1 MVIKRSDFTAF
12 LKKRENWLI
21 PGFCCLLLFLGIGM
35 AWDYYFDLNDDVL
48 IRDILSGVYTGEP
61 EALTAQLLW
70 PLSAL
75 LAGLYRVLPG
85 VPVFGAFLWLCQAG
99 SLFLILKRS
108 LDAVSGWAAPGGVEM
123 IPGGDR
129 KPEPVGKPR
138 FPARAAGTFSM
149 CETLKKL
156 CLNLLETLLIA
167 ACLLYHLV
175 FVQYTVTAG
184 LLAAAAIFTFLTVKE
199 REGERAAAFWLRC
212 LPAALLFWIA
222 FCLRSEMGLLLLPL
236 AGVAGIWKWAA
247 RRPVFT
253 GRNAASFVGLF
264 ALILAGLLGCF
275 GADRLACSDPEW
287 QEFEDL
293 FDARTQVYDFY
304 DASLRSFEKNREF
317 YEKLGLTE
325 TQCELLVNYNYGAD
339 DAIDAQVMEQI
350 AAYGEETR
358 GTFAHSL
365 SEGVWLYVQRLMN
378 NRSIVPDDQLPWLFL
393 EGGSAALLLAAALVR
408 WGAARKQKRQERE
421 IGNERERKERKAFPK
436 GSGILWKLLLLGAVR
451 SGLWMYLILRERV
464 PERISHP
471 LYFCELVMLAW
482 LLLDAVCGMR
492 EASARQDA
500 SEEQKVP
507 EKQKAPEEQPVSRKQ
522 PVSLQTSV
530 SWPEGLSARIIRIAA
545 MVLSLAAVAVWLPRE
560 VERTG
565 AEYARREQV
574 NAVNLA
580 ALSRYRQENLYLADV
595 MSTVDFSEKLFTE
608 KIRPGNYDLLGGWM
622 CKSPHSVKKLAAF
635 GYESMGQAVLSGENI
650 RFVGEADTDW
660 SWLPGLLAEHGTD
673 GQLVLEEEITA
684 EGRSLYIWRLER
696 S

>member
-1 MVIKRSDFTAF
+1 MVIKRSAFTAF

-21 PGFCCLLLFLGIGM
+21 PAFCCLVLFLGTGM

-75 LAGLYRVLPG
+75 LAGLYRVLLG

-99 SLFLILKRS
+99 SIFLILKRS
-108 LDAVSGWAAPGGVEM
+108 LDAVSGSAAPGK
-123 IPGGDR
+123 I
-129 KPEPVGKPR
+129 
-138 FPARAAGTFSM
+138 RAAGTFSVSGS
-149 CETLKKL
+149 LKKL
-156 CLNLLETLLIA
+156 CLSLLETLLIA

-184 LLAAAAIFTFLTVKE
+184 LLATAAIFTFLTVRE
-199 REGERAAAFWLRC
+199 RESERAVTFWLRC
-212 LPAALLFWIA
+212 LPAALLFWLA

-236 AGVAGIWKWAA
+236 AGVGGIWKWAA
-247 RRPVFT
+247 RAMRGPVFT
-253 GRNAASFVGLF
+253 GRNAASFLGLF
-264 ALILAGLLGCF
+264 GLILAGVLACF

-287 QEFEDL
+287 QEFEAL

-304 DASLRSFEKNREF
+304 DASLRSFEENREF
-317 YEKLGLTE
+317 YEGLGLTE

-350 AAYGEETR
+350 AAYGRKTR
-358 GTFAHSL
+358 GAFMHSL
-365 SEGVWLYVQRLMN
+365 SEGVWLYVQRLKN
-378 NRSIVPDDQLPWLFL
+378 NRSIVPDDQLPWLAL
-393 EGGSAALLLAAALVR
+393 EGGFAALLLAAAFVR
-408 WGAARKQKRQERE
+408 WRAARKQKRQERDG
-421 IGNERERKERKAFPK
+421 GNEREWKDRKAFPK
-436 GSGILWKLLLLGAVR
+436 ESGILWKLLLLGAVR

-482 LLLDAVCGMR
+482 LFLDTVCGMR
-492 EASARQDA
+492 QISGQQ
-500 SEEQKVP
+500 S
-507 EKQKAPEEQPVSRKQ
+507 SGW
-522 PVSLQTSV
+522 QTSG
-530 SWPEGLSARIIRIAA
+530 PEGLPVRVIRIAA
-545 MVLSLAAVAVWLPRE
+545 LVLSLAAVVIWLPQE
-560 VERTG
+560 AERTD
-565 AEYARREQV
+565 AEYARREQG

-622 CKSPHSVKKLAAF
+622 CKSPHSEKKLAAF
-635 GYESMGQAVLSGENI
+635 GYESMGQAVLSGENV

-660 SWLPGLLAEHGTD
+660 SWLTELLAEHG
-673 GQLVLEEEITA
+673 GNGELVLEEEITA

-696 S
+696 N

>member
-48 IRDILSGVYTGEP
+48 IRDILSGVYTGES

-99 SLFLILKRS
+99 SIFLILKRS
-108 LDAVSGWAAPGGVEM
+108 LDAVSGSAAPGK
-123 IPGGDR
+123 I
-129 KPEPVGKPR
+129 
-138 FPARAAGTFSM
+138 RAAGTSSVGGS
-149 CETLKKL
+149 LKKL
-156 CLNLLETLLIA
+156 CLSLLETLLIA

-184 LLAAAAIFTFLTVKE
+184 LLATAAIFTFLTVRE
-199 REGERAAAFWLRC
+199 RESERAVTFWLRC
-212 LPAALLFWIA
+212 LPAALLFWLA

-236 AGVAGIWKWAA
+236 AGVGGIWKWAA
-247 RRPVFT
+247 RAMRGPVFT
-253 GRNAASFVGLF
+253 GRNAASFLGLF
-264 ALILAGLLGCF
+264 GLILAGVLACF
-275 GADRLACSDPEW
+275 GADRLACWDPEW
-287 QEFEDL
+287 QEFEAL

-304 DASLRSFEKNREF
+304 DASLRSFEENREF
-317 YEKLGLTE
+317 YEGLGLTE
-325 TQCELLVNYNYGAD
+325 AQCELLVNYNYGAD
-339 DAIDAQVMEQI
+339 DAIDAQVMERI
-350 AAYGEETR
+350 AAYGRKTR
-358 GTFAHSL
+358 GAFMHSL
-365 SEGVWLYVQRLMN
+365 SEGVWLYVQRLKN
-378 NRSIVPDDQLPWLFL
+378 NRSIVPDDQLPWLAL
-393 EGGSAALLLAAALVR
+393 EGGLAALLLAAAFVR
-408 WGAARKQKRQERE
+408 WRAARKQKRQERDG
-421 IGNERERKERKAFPK
+421 GNGRERKERNAC
-436 GSGILWKLLLLGAVR
+436 GILWKLLLLGAVR

-482 LLLDAVCGMR
+482 LFLDTVCGMR
-492 EASARQDA
+492 QISGQQ
-500 SEEQKVP
+500 S
-507 EKQKAPEEQPVSRKQ
+507 SGW
-522 PVSLQTSV
+522 QTSG
-530 SWPEGLSARIIRIAA
+530 PEGLPVRVIRIAA
-545 MVLSLAAVAVWLPRE
+545 LVLSLAAVVIWLPQE
-560 VERTG
+560 AERTD
-565 AEYARREQV
+565 AEYARREQG

-622 CKSPHSVKKLAAF
+622 CKSPHSEKKLAAF
-635 GYESMGQAVLSGENI
+635 GYESMGQAVLSGENV

-660 SWLPGLLAEHGTD
+660 SWLTELLAEHSGN
-673 GQLVLEEEITA
+673 GELVLEEEITA

-696 S
+696 N

>member
-1 MVIKRSDFTAF
+1 MVIKRSAFTAF

-21 PGFCCLLLFLGIGM
+21 PAFCCLVLFLGTGM

-99 SLFLILKRS
+99 SIFLILKRS
-108 LDAVSGWAAPGGVEM
+108 LDAVSGSAAPGK
-123 IPGGDR
+123 I
-129 KPEPVGKPR
+129 
-138 FPARAAGTFSM
+138 RAAGTFSVSGS
-149 CETLKKL
+149 LKKL
-156 CLNLLETLLIA
+156 CLSLLETLLIA

-184 LLAAAAIFTFLTVKE
+184 LLATAAIFAFLTVRE
-199 REGERAAAFWLRC
+199 RESERAVTFWLRC
-212 LPAALLFWIA
+212 LPAALLFWLA

-236 AGVAGIWKWAA
+236 AGVGGIWKWAA
-247 RRPVFT
+247 RAMRGPVFT
-253 GRNAASFVGLF
+253 GRNAASFLGLF
-264 ALILAGLLGCF
+264 GLILAGVLACF

-287 QEFEDL
+287 QEFEAL

-304 DASLRSFEKNREF
+304 DASLRSFEENREF
-317 YEKLGLTE
+317 YEGLGLTE

-350 AAYGEETR
+350 AAYGRKTR
-358 GTFAHSL
+358 GAFMHSL
-365 SEGVWLYVQRLMN
+365 SEGVWLYVQRLKN
-378 NRSIVPDDQLPWLFL
+378 NRSIVPDDQLPWLAL
-393 EGGSAALLLAAALVR
+393 EGGFAALLLAAAFVR
-408 WGAARKQKRQERE
+408 WRAARKQKRQERDG
-421 IGNERERKERKAFPK
+421 GNEREWKDRKAFPK
-436 GSGILWKLLLLGAVR
+436 ESGILWKLLFLGAVR

-482 LLLDAVCGMR
+482 LFLDTVCGMR
-492 EASARQDA
+492 QISGQQ
-500 SEEQKVP
+500 S
-507 EKQKAPEEQPVSRKQ
+507 SGW
-522 PVSLQTSV
+522 QTSG
-530 SWPEGLSARIIRIAA
+530 PEGLPVRVIRIAA
-545 MVLSLAAVAVWLPRE
+545 LVLSLAAVVIWLPQE
-560 VERTG
+560 AERTD
-565 AEYARREQV
+565 AEYARREQG

-622 CKSPHSVKKLAAF
+622 CKSPHSEKKLAAF
-635 GYESMGQAVLSGENI
+635 GYESMGQAVLSGENV

-660 SWLPGLLAEHGTD
+660 SWLTELLAEHG
-673 GQLVLEEEITA
+673 GNGELVLEEEITA

-696 S
+696 N

>member
-1 MVIKRSDFTAF
+1 MVIKRSAFTAF

-21 PGFCCLLLFLGIGM
+21 PAFCCLVLFLGTGM

-99 SLFLILKRS
+99 SIFLILKRS
-108 LDAVSGWAAPGGVEM
+108 LDAVSGSAAPGK
-123 IPGGDR
+123 I
-129 KPEPVGKPR
+129 
-138 FPARAAGTFSM
+138 RAAGTFSVSGS
-149 CETLKKL
+149 LKKL
-156 CLNLLETLLIA
+156 CLSLLETLLIA

-184 LLAAAAIFTFLTVKE
+184 LLATAAIFAFLTVRE
-199 REGERAAAFWLRC
+199 RESERAVTFWLRC
-212 LPAALLFWIA
+212 LPAALLFWLA

-236 AGVAGIWKWAA
+236 AGVGGIWKWAA
-247 RRPVFT
+247 RAMRGPVFT
-253 GRNAASFVGLF
+253 GRNAASFLGLF
-264 ALILAGLLGCF
+264 GLILAGVLACF

-287 QEFEDL
+287 QEFEAL

-304 DASLRSFEKNREF
+304 DVSLRSFEENREF
-317 YEKLGLTE
+317 YEGLGLTE

-350 AAYGEETR
+350 AAYGRKTR
-358 GTFAHSL
+358 GAFMHSL
-365 SEGVWLYVQRLMN
+365 SEGVWLYVQRLKN
-378 NRSIVPDDQLPWLFL
+378 NRSIVPDDQLPWLAL
-393 EGGSAALLLAAALVR
+393 EGGFAALLLAAAFVR
-408 WGAARKQKRQERE
+408 WRAARKQKRQERDG
-421 IGNERERKERKAFPK
+421 GNEREWKDRKAFPK
-436 GSGILWKLLLLGAVR
+436 ESGILWKLLLLGAVR

-482 LLLDAVCGMR
+482 LFLDTVCGMR
-492 EASARQDA
+492 QISGQQ
-500 SEEQKVP
+500 S
-507 EKQKAPEEQPVSRKQ
+507 SGW
-522 PVSLQTSV
+522 QTSG
-530 SWPEGLSARIIRIAA
+530 PEGLPVRVIHIAA
-545 MVLSLAAVAVWLPRE
+545 LVLSLAAVVIWLSQE
-560 VERTG
+560 AERTD
-565 AEYARREQV
+565 AEYARREQG

-608 KIRPGNYDLLGGWM
+608 KIRPGNYDLLGGWL
-622 CKSPHSVKKLAAF
+622 CKSPHSEKKLAAF
-635 GYESMGQAVLSGENI
+635 GYESMGQAVLSGENV

-660 SWLPGLLAEHGTD
+660 SWLTELLAEHG
-673 GQLVLEEEITA
+673 GNGELVLEEEITA

-696 S
+696 N

>member
-1 MVIKRSDFTAF
+1 MVIKRSAFTAF

-21 PGFCCLLLFLGIGM
+21 PAFCCLVLFLGTGM

-99 SLFLILKRS
+99 SIFLILKRS
-108 LDAVSGWAAPGGVEM
+108 LDAVSGSAAPGK
-123 IPGGDR
+123 I
-129 KPEPVGKPR
+129 
-138 FPARAAGTFSM
+138 RAAGTFSVSGS
-149 CETLKKL
+149 LKKL
-156 CLNLLETLLIA
+156 CLSLLETLLIA

-184 LLAAAAIFTFLTVKE
+184 LLATAAIFAFLTVRE
-199 REGERAAAFWLRC
+199 RESERAITFWLRC
-212 LPAALLFWIA
+212 LPAALLFWLA

-236 AGVAGIWKWAA
+236 AGVGGIWKWAA
-247 RRPVFT
+247 RAMRGPVFT
-253 GRNAASFVGLF
+253 GRNAASFLGLF
-264 ALILAGLLGCF
+264 GLILAGVLACF

-287 QEFEDL
+287 QEFEAL

-304 DASLRSFEKNREF
+304 DASLRSFEENREF
-317 YEKLGLTE
+317 YEGLGLTE

-350 AAYGEETR
+350 AAYGRKTR
-358 GTFAHSL
+358 GAFMHSL
-365 SEGVWLYVQRLMN
+365 SEGVWLYVQRLKN
-378 NRSIVPDDQLPWLFL
+378 NRSIVPDDQLPWLAL
-393 EGGSAALLLAAALVR
+393 EGGFAALLLAAAFVR
-408 WGAARKQKRQERE
+408 WRAARKQKRQERDG
-421 IGNERERKERKAFPK
+421 GNEREWKDRKAFPK
-436 GSGILWKLLLLGAVR
+436 ESGILWKLLLLGAVR

-482 LLLDAVCGMR
+482 LFLDTVCGMR
-492 EASARQDA
+492 QISGQQ
-500 SEEQKVP
+500 S
-507 EKQKAPEEQPVSRKQ
+507 SGW
-522 PVSLQTSV
+522 QTSG
-530 SWPEGLSARIIRIAA
+530 PEGLPVRVIRIAA
-545 MVLSLAAVAVWLPRE
+545 LVLSLAAVVIWLPQE
-560 VERTG
+560 AERTD
-565 AEYARREQV
+565 AEYARREQG

-622 CKSPHSVKKLAAF
+622 CKSPHSEKKLAAF
-635 GYESMGQAVLSGENI
+635 GYESMGQAVLSGENV

-660 SWLPGLLAEHGTD
+660 SWLTELLAEHG
-673 GQLVLEEEITA
+673 GNGELVLEEEITA

-696 S
+696 N

>member
-1 MVIKRSDFTAF
+1 MVIKRSAFTAF

-21 PGFCCLLLFLGIGM
+21 PAFCCLVLFLGTGM

-48 IRDILSGVYTGEP
+48 IRDILSGVYTGES

-99 SLFLILKRS
+99 SIFLILKRS
-108 LDAVSGWAAPGGVEM
+108 LDAVSGSAAPGK
-123 IPGGDR
+123 I
-129 KPEPVGKPR
+129 
-138 FPARAAGTFSM
+138 RAAGTSSVGGSP
-149 CETLKKL
+149 KKL
-156 CLNLLETLLIA
+156 CLSLLETLLIA

-184 LLAAAAIFTFLTVKE
+184 LLATAAIFTFLTVRE
-199 REGERAAAFWLRC
+199 RESERAVTFWLRC
-212 LPAALLFWIA
+212 LPAALLFWLA

-236 AGVAGIWKWAA
+236 AGVGGIWKWAA
-247 RRPVFT
+247 RAMRGPVFT
-253 GRNAASFVGLF
+253 GRNAASFLGVFG
-264 ALILAGLLGCF
+264 LILAGVLACF

-287 QEFEDL
+287 QEFEAL

-304 DASLRSFEKNREF
+304 DASLRSFEENREF
-317 YEKLGLTE
+317 YEGLGLTE
-325 TQCELLVNYNYGAD
+325 AQCELLVNYNYGAD
-339 DAIDAQVMEQI
+339 DAINAQVMEQI
-350 AAYGEETR
+350 AAYGRETR

-365 SEGVWLYVQRLMN
+365 AEGVWLYVQRLKN
-378 NRSIVPDDQLPWLFL
+378 NRSIVPDDQLPWLAL
-393 EGGSAALLLAAALVR
+393 EGGFAALLLAAAFVR
-408 WGAARKQKRQERE
+408 WRAARKQKRQERDG
-421 IGNERERKERKAFPK
+421 GNGRERKERNAC
-436 GSGILWKLLLLGAVR
+436 GILWKLLLLGAVR

-482 LLLDAVCGMR
+482 LFLDTVCGMR
-492 EASARQDA
+492 QISGQQ
-500 SEEQKVP
+500 S
-507 EKQKAPEEQPVSRKQ
+507 SGW
-522 PVSLQTSV
+522 QTSG
-530 SWPEGLSARIIRIAA
+530 PEGLPVRVIRIAA
-545 MVLSLAAVAVWLPRE
+545 LVLSLAAVVIWLPQE
-560 VERTG
+560 AERTD
-565 AEYARREQV
+565 AEYARREQG
-574 NAVNLA
+574 NEVNLA

-622 CKSPHSVKKLAAF
+622 CKSPHSEKKLAAF
-635 GYESMGQAVLSGENI
+635 GYESMGQAVLSGENV

-660 SWLPGLLAEHGTD
+660 SWLTELLAEHG
-673 GQLVLEEEITA
+673 GNGELVLEEEITA

-696 S
+696 N

>member
-1 MVIKRSDFTAF
+1 MVIKRSAFTAF

-21 PGFCCLLLFLGIGM
+21 PAFCCLVLFLGTGM

-99 SLFLILKRS
+99 SIFLILKRS
-108 LDAVSGWAAPGGVEM
+108 LDAVSGSAAPGK
-123 IPGGDR
+123 I
-129 KPEPVGKPR
+129 
-138 FPARAAGTFSM
+138 RAAGTSSVSGS
-149 CETLKKL
+149 LKKL
-156 CLNLLETLLIA
+156 CLSLLEILLIA

-184 LLAAAAIFTFLTVKE
+184 LLATAAIFTFLTVRE
-199 REGERAAAFWLRC
+199 RESERAVTFWLRC
-212 LPAALLFWIA
+212 LPAALLFWLA

-236 AGVAGIWKWAA
+236 AGVGGIWKWAA
-247 RRPVFT
+247 RAIRGPVFT
-253 GRNAASFVGLF
+253 GRNAASFLGLF
-264 ALILAGLLGCF
+264 GLILAGVLACF

-287 QEFEDL
+287 QEFEAL

-304 DASLRSFEKNREF
+304 DASLRSFEENREF
-317 YEKLGLTE
+317 YEGLGLSE

-350 AAYGEETR
+350 AAYGRKTR
-358 GTFAHSL
+358 GAFMHSL
-365 SEGVWLYVQRLMN
+365 SEGVWLYVQRLKN
-378 NRSIVPDDQLPWLFL
+378 NRSIVPDDQLPWLAL
-393 EGGSAALLLAAALVR
+393 EGGFAALLLAAAFVR
-408 WGAARKQKRQERE
+408 WRAARKQKRQERDG
-421 IGNERERKERKAFPK
+421 GNEREWKDRKAFPK
-436 GSGILWKLLLLGAVR
+436 ESGILWKLLLLGAVR

-482 LLLDAVCGMR
+482 LFLDTVCGMR
-492 EASARQDA
+492 QISGQQ
-500 SEEQKVP
+500 S
-507 EKQKAPEEQPVSRKQ
+507 SGW
-522 PVSLQTSV
+522 QTSG
-530 SWPEGLSARIIRIAA
+530 PEGLPVRVIRIAA
-545 MVLSLAAVAVWLPRE
+545 LVLSLAAVVIWLPQE
-560 VERTG
+560 AERTD
-565 AEYARREQV
+565 AEYARREQG

-622 CKSPHSVKKLAAF
+622 CKSPHSEKKLAAF
-635 GYESMGQAVLSGENI
+635 GYESMGQAVLSGENV

-660 SWLPGLLAEHGTD
+660 SWLTELLAEHG
-673 GQLVLEEEITA
+673 GNGELVLEEEITA

-696 S
+696 N

>member
-75 LAGLYRVLPG
+75 LAGLYRALPG

-99 SLFLILKRS
+99 SIFLILKRS
-108 LDAVSGWAAPGGVEM
+108 LDAVSGSAAPGK
-123 IPGGDR
+123 I
-129 KPEPVGKPR
+129 
-138 FPARAAGTFSM
+138 RAAGTSSVGGS
-149 CETLKKL
+149 LKKL
-156 CLNLLETLLIA
+156 CLSLLETLLIA

-184 LLAAAAIFTFLTVKE
+184 LLATAAIFTFLTVRE
-199 REGERAAAFWLRC
+199 RESERAVTFWLRC
-212 LPAALLFWIA
+212 LPAALLFWLA

-236 AGVAGIWKWAA
+236 AGVGGIWKWAA
-247 RRPVFT
+247 RAMRGPVFT
-253 GRNAASFVGLF
+253 GRNAASFLGVFG
-264 ALILAGLLGCF
+264 LILAGVLACF

-287 QEFEDL
+287 QEFEAL

-304 DASLRSFEKNREF
+304 DASLRSFEENREF
-317 YEKLGLTE
+317 YEGLGLTE

-339 DAIDAQVMEQI
+339 DAIDAQVMERI
-350 AAYGEETR
+350 AAYGRKTR
-358 GTFAHSL
+358 GAFMHSL
-365 SEGVWLYVQRLMN
+365 SEGVWLYVQRLKN
-378 NRSIVPDDQLPWLFL
+378 NRSIVPDDQLPWLAL
-393 EGGSAALLLAAALVR
+393 EGGFAALLLAAAFVR
-408 WGAARKQKRQERE
+408 WRAARKQKRQERDG
-421 IGNERERKERKAFPK
+421 GNGRERKERNAC
-436 GSGILWKLLLLGAVR
+436 GILWKLLLLGAVR

-482 LLLDAVCGMR
+482 LFLDTVCGMR
-492 EASARQDA
+492 QISGQQ
-500 SEEQKVP
+500 S
-507 EKQKAPEEQPVSRKQ
+507 SGW
-522 PVSLQTSV
+522 QTSG
-530 SWPEGLSARIIRIAA
+530 PEGLPVRVIRIAA
-545 MVLSLAAVAVWLPRE
+545 LVLSLAAVVIWLPQE
-560 VERTG
+560 AERTD
-565 AEYARREQV
+565 AEYARREQG

-622 CKSPHSVKKLAAF
+622 CKSPHSEKKLAAF
-635 GYESMGQAVLSGENI
+635 GYESMGQAVLSGENV

-660 SWLPGLLAEHGTD
+660 SWLTELLAEHG
-673 GQLVLEEEITA
+673 GNGELVLEEEITA

-696 S
+696 N

>member
-1 MVIKRSDFTAF
+1 MVIKRSAFTAF

-21 PGFCCLLLFLGIGM
+21 PAFCCLVLFLGTGM

-99 SLFLILKRS
+99 SIFLILKRS
-108 LDAVSGWAAPGGVEM
+108 LDAVSGSAAPGK
-123 IPGGDR
+123 I
-129 KPEPVGKPR
+129 
-138 FPARAAGTFSM
+138 RAAGTFSVSGS
-149 CETLKKL
+149 LKKL
-156 CLNLLETLLIA
+156 CLSLLETLLIA

-184 LLAAAAIFTFLTVKE
+184 LLATAAIFAFLTVRE
-199 REGERAAAFWLRC
+199 RESERAVTFWLRC
-212 LPAALLFWIA
+212 LPAALLFWLA

-236 AGVAGIWKWAA
+236 AGVGGIWKWAA
-247 RRPVFT
+247 RAMRGPVFT
-253 GRNAASFVGLF
+253 GRNAASFLGLF
-264 ALILAGLLGCF
+264 GLILAGVLACF

-287 QEFEDL
+287 QEFEAL

-304 DASLRSFEKNREF
+304 DAFLRSFEENREF
-317 YEKLGLTE
+317 YEGLGLTE

-350 AAYGEETR
+350 AAYGRKTR
-358 GTFAHSL
+358 GAFMHSL
-365 SEGVWLYVQRLMN
+365 SEGVWLYVQRLKN
-378 NRSIVPDDQLPWLFL
+378 NRSIVPDDQLPWLAL
-393 EGGSAALLLAAALVR
+393 EGGFAALLLAAAFVR
-408 WGAARKQKRQERE
+408 WRAARKQKRQERDG
-421 IGNERERKERKAFPK
+421 GNEREWKDRKAFPK
-436 GSGILWKLLLLGAVR
+436 ESGILWKLLLLGAVR

-482 LLLDAVCGMR
+482 LFLDTVCGMR
-492 EASARQDA
+492 QISGQQ
-500 SEEQKVP
+500 S
-507 EKQKAPEEQPVSRKQ
+507 SGW
-522 PVSLQTSV
+522 QTSG
-530 SWPEGLSARIIRIAA
+530 PEGLPVRVIRIAA
-545 MVLSLAAVAVWLPRE
+545 LVLSLAAVVIWLPQE
-560 VERTG
+560 AERTD
-565 AEYARREQV
+565 AEYARREQG

-622 CKSPHSVKKLAAF
+622 CKSPHSEKKLAAF
-635 GYESMGQAVLSGENI
+635 GYESMGQAVLSGENV

-660 SWLPGLLAEHGTD
+660 SWLTELLAEHG
-673 GQLVLEEEITA
+673 GNGELVLEEEITA

-696 S
+696 N

>member
-1 MVIKRSDFTAF
+1 MVIKRSAFTAF

-21 PGFCCLLLFLGIGM
+21 PAFCCLVLFLGTGM

-99 SLFLILKRS
+99 SIFLILKRS
-108 LDAVSGWAAPGGVEM
+108 LDAVSGSAAPGK
-123 IPGGDR
+123 I
-129 KPEPVGKPR
+129 
-138 FPARAAGTFSM
+138 RAAGTSSVSGS
-149 CETLKKL
+149 LKKL

-184 LLAAAAIFTFLTVKE
+184 LLATAAIFAFLTVRE
-199 REGERAAAFWLRC
+199 RESERAVTFWLRC
-212 LPAALLFWIA
+212 LPAALLFWLA

-236 AGVAGIWKWAA
+236 AGVGGIWKWAA
-247 RRPVFT
+247 RAMRGPVFT
-253 GRNAASFVGLF
+253 GRNAASFLGLF
-264 ALILAGLLGCF
+264 GLILAGVLACF

-287 QEFEDL
+287 QEFEAL

-304 DASLRSFEKNREF
+304 DASLRSFEENREF
-317 YEKLGLTE
+317 YEGLGLTE

-350 AAYGEETR
+350 AAYGRKTR
-358 GTFAHSL
+358 GAFMHSL
-365 SEGVWLYVQRLMN
+365 SEGVWLYVQRLKN
-378 NRSIVPDDQLPWLFL
+378 NRSIVPDDQLPWLAL
-393 EGGSAALLLAAALVR
+393 EGGFAALLLAAAFVR
-408 WGAARKQKRQERE
+408 WRAARKQKRQERDG
-421 IGNERERKERKAFPK
+421 GNEREWKDRKAFPK
-436 GSGILWKLLLLGAVR
+436 ESGILWKLLLLGAVR

-482 LLLDAVCGMR
+482 LFLDTVCGMR
-492 EASARQDA
+492 QISGQQ
-500 SEEQKVP
+500 S
-507 EKQKAPEEQPVSRKQ
+507 SGW
-522 PVSLQTSV
+522 QTSG
-530 SWPEGLSARIIRIAA
+530 PEGLPVRVIRIAA
-545 MVLSLAAVAVWLPRE
+545 LVLSLAAVVIWLPQE
-560 VERTG
+560 AERTD
-565 AEYARREQV
+565 AEYARREQG

-622 CKSPHSVKKLAAF
+622 CKSPHSEKKLAAF
-635 GYESMGQAVLSGENI
+635 GYESMGQAVLSGENV

-660 SWLPGLLAEHGTD
+660 SWLTELLAEHG
-673 GQLVLEEEITA
+673 GNGELVLEEEITA

-696 S
+696 N

>member
-1 MVIKRSDFTAF
+1 MVIKRSAFTAF

-21 PGFCCLLLFLGIGM
+21 PAFCCLVLFLGTGM

-99 SLFLILKRS
+99 SIFLILKRS
-108 LDAVSGWAAPGGVEM
+108 LDAVSGSAAPGK
-123 IPGGDR
+123 I
-129 KPEPVGKPR
+129 
-138 FPARAAGTFSM
+138 RAAGTFSVSGS
-149 CETLKKL
+149 LKKL
-156 CLNLLETLLIA
+156 CLSLLETLLIA

-184 LLAAAAIFTFLTVKE
+184 LLATAAIFTFLTVRE
-199 REGERAAAFWLRC
+199 RESERAVTFWLRC
-212 LPAALLFWIA
+212 LPAALRFWLA

-236 AGVAGIWKWAA
+236 AGVGGIWKWAA
-247 RRPVFT
+247 RAMRGPVFT
-253 GRNAASFVGLF
+253 GRNAASFLGLF
-264 ALILAGLLGCF
+264 GLILAGVLACF

-287 QEFEDL
+287 QEFEAL

-304 DASLRSFEKNREF
+304 DASLRSFEENREF
-317 YEKLGLTE
+317 YEGLGLTE

-350 AAYGEETR
+350 AAYGRKTR
-358 GTFAHSL
+358 GAFMHSL
-365 SEGVWLYVQRLMN
+365 SEGVWLYVQRLKN
-378 NRSIVPDDQLPWLFL
+378 NRSIVPDDQLPWLAL
-393 EGGSAALLLAAALVR
+393 EGGFAALLLAAAFVR
-408 WGAARKQKRQERE
+408 WRAARKQKRQERDG
-421 IGNERERKERKAFPK
+421 GNEREWKDRKAFPK
-436 GSGILWKLLLLGAVR
+436 ESGILWKLLLLGAVR

-482 LLLDAVCGMR
+482 LFLDTVCGMR
-492 EASARQDA
+492 QISGQQ
-500 SEEQKVP
+500 S
-507 EKQKAPEEQPVSRKQ
+507 SGW
-522 PVSLQTSV
+522 QTSG
-530 SWPEGLSARIIRIAA
+530 PEGLPVRVIRIAA
-545 MVLSLAAVAVWLPRE
+545 LVLSLAAVVIWLPQE
-560 VERTG
+560 AERTD
-565 AEYARREQV
+565 AEYARREQG

-622 CKSPHSVKKLAAF
+622 CKSPHSEKKLAAF
-635 GYESMGQAVLSGENI
+635 GYESMGQAVLSGENV

-660 SWLPGLLAEHGTD
+660 SWLTELLAEHG
-673 GQLVLEEEITA
+673 GNGELVLEEEITA

-696 S
+696 N

>member
-1 MVIKRSDFTAF
+1 MVIKRSAFTAF

-21 PGFCCLLLFLGIGM
+21 PAFCCLVLFLGTGM

-99 SLFLILKRS
+99 SIFLILKRS
-108 LDAVSGWAAPGGVEM
+108 LDAVSGSAAPGK
-123 IPGGDR
+123 I
-129 KPEPVGKPR
+129 
-138 FPARAAGTFSM
+138 RAAGTSSVSGS
-149 CETLKKL
+149 LKKL
-156 CLNLLETLLIA
+156 CLSLLETLLIA

-184 LLAAAAIFTFLTVKE
+184 LLAAAAIFTFLTVRE
-199 REGERAAAFWLRC
+199 REGERAVTFWLRC
-212 LPAALLFWIA
+212 LPAALLFWLA

-236 AGVAGIWKWAA
+236 AGVGGIWKWAA
-247 RRPVFT
+247 QRPVFT
-253 GRNAASFVGLF
+253 GRNAASFLWLF
-264 ALILAGLLGCF
+264 ALIVAGVFACF
-275 GADRLACSDPEW
+275 GADRLACSNPEW
-287 QEFEDL
+287 QEFEAL

-304 DASLRSFEKNREF
+304 DASLRSFEENREF
-317 YEKLGLTE
+317 YEGLGLTE

-350 AAYGEETR
+350 AAYGEATR

-365 SEGVWLYVQRLMN
+365 SEGVWLYVQRLKN
-378 NRSIVPDDQLPWLFL
+378 NRSIVPDDQLPWLAL
-393 EGGSAALLLAAALVR
+393 EGGLAALLLAAAFVR
-408 WGAARKQKRQERE
+408 WSAARKQKRQERDG
-421 IGNERERKERKAFPK
+421 GNGRERNALLK

-482 LLLDAVCGMR
+482 LFLDTVCGMR
-492 EASARQDA
+492 QISGQQ
-500 SEEQKVP
+500 S
-507 EKQKAPEEQPVSRKQ
+507 SGW
-522 PVSLQTSV
+522 QTSG
-530 SWPEGLSARIIRIAA
+530 PEGLPVRVIRIAVL
-545 MVLSLAAVAVWLPRE
+545 VLSLAAVVIWLPQE
-560 VERTG
+560 AERTD
-565 AEYARREQV
+565 AEYARREQG

-622 CKSPHSVKKLAAF
+622 CKSPHSEKKLAAF
-635 GYESMGQAVLSGENI
+635 GYESMGQAVLSGENV

-660 SWLPGLLAEHGTD
+660 SWLTELLAEHG
-673 GQLVLEEEITA
+673 GNGELVLEEEITA

-696 S
+696 N

>member
-1 MVIKRSDFTAF
+1 MVIKRSAFTAF

-21 PGFCCLLLFLGIGM
+21 PAFCCLVLFLGTGM

-99 SLFLILKRS
+99 SIFLILKRS
-108 LDAVSGWAAPGGVEM
+108 LDAVSGSAAPGK
-123 IPGGDR
+123 I
-129 KPEPVGKPR
+129 
-138 FPARAAGTFSM
+138 RAAGTFSVSGS
-149 CETLKKL
+149 LKKL
-156 CLNLLETLLIA
+156 CLSLLETLLIA

-184 LLAAAAIFTFLTVKE
+184 LLATASIFTFLTVRE
-199 REGERAAAFWLRC
+199 RESERAVTFWLRC
-212 LPAALLFWIA
+212 LPAALLFWLA

-236 AGVAGIWKWAA
+236 AGVGGIWKWAA
-247 RRPVFT
+247 RAMRGPVFT
-253 GRNAASFVGLF
+253 GRNAASFLGLF
-264 ALILAGLLGCF
+264 GLILAGVLACF

-287 QEFEDL
+287 QEFEAL

-304 DASLRSFEKNREF
+304 DASLRSFEENREF
-317 YEKLGLTE
+317 YEGLGLTE
-325 TQCELLVNYNYGAD
+325 AQCELLVNYNYGAD
-339 DAIDAQVMEQI
+339 DAIDAQVMERI
-350 AAYGEETR
+350 AAYGRKTR

-365 SEGVWLYVQRLMN
+365 AEGIWLYVQRLKN
-378 NRSIVPDDQLPWLFL
+378 NRSIVPDDQLPWLAL
-393 EGGSAALLLAAALVR
+393 EGGLAALLLAAAFVR
-408 WGAARKQKRQERE
+408 WRAARKEK
-421 IGNERERKERKAFPK
+421 KTFPK
-436 GSGILWKLLLLGAVR
+436 GQGILWKLLLLGAVR

-482 LLLDAVCGMR
+482 LFLDTVCGMR
-492 EASARQDA
+492 QISGQQ
-500 SEEQKVP
+500 S
-507 EKQKAPEEQPVSRKQ
+507 SGW
-522 PVSLQTSV
+522 QTSG
-530 SWPEGLSARIIRIAA
+530 PEGLPVRVIRIAA
-545 MVLSLAAVAVWLPRE
+545 LVLSLAAVVIWLPQE
-560 VERTG
+560 AERTD
-565 AEYARREQV
+565 AEYARREQG

-622 CKSPHSVKKLAAF
+622 CKSPHSEKKLAAF
-635 GYESMGQAVLSGENI
+635 GYESMGQAVLSGENV

-660 SWLPGLLAEHGTD
+660 SWLTELLAEHG
-673 GQLVLEEEITA
+673 GNGELVLEEEITA

-696 S
+696 N

>member
-1 MVIKRSDFTAF
+1 M
-12 LKKRENWLI
+12 
-21 PGFCCLLLFLGIGM
+21 FLGIGL

-99 SLFLILKRS
+99 SIFLILKRS
-108 LDAVSGWAAPGGVEM
+108 LDAVSGSAAPGKV
-123 IPGGDR
+123 
-129 KPEPVGKPR
+129 
-138 FPARAAGTFSM
+138 RAAGTFSVSGS
-149 CETLKKL
+149 LKKL
-156 CLNLLETLLIA
+156 CLSLLETLLIA

-184 LLAAAAIFTFLTVKE
+184 LLATAAIFTFLTVRE
-199 REGERAAAFWLRC
+199 RESERAVTFWLRC
-212 LPAALLFWIA
+212 LPAALLFWLA

-236 AGVAGIWKWAA
+236 AGVGGIWKWAA
-247 RRPVFT
+247 RAMRGPVFT
-253 GRNAASFVGLF
+253 GRNAASFLGLF
-264 ALILAGLLGCF
+264 GLILAGVLACF

-287 QEFEDL
+287 QEFEAL

-304 DASLRSFEKNREF
+304 DASLRSWEENQEF
-317 YEKLGLTE
+317 YEELGLTKM
-325 TQCELLVNYNYGAD
+325 QCELLANYNYGAD

-350 AAYGEETR
+350 ADYGRETR

-365 SEGVWLYVQRLMN
+365 SEGIWLYVQRLKN
-378 NRSIVPDDQLPWLFL
+378 NRSIVPDDQFPWLAL
-393 EGGSAALLLAAALVR
+393 EGGVAALLLAAAFVR
-408 WGAARKQKRQERE
+408 WRAARKEK
-421 IGNERERKERKAFPK
+421 KTFPK
-436 GSGILWKLLLLGAVR
+436 GQGILWKLLLLGAVR

-482 LLLDAVCGMR
+482 LFLDTVCGMR
-492 EASARQDA
+492 QISGQQ
-500 SEEQKVP
+500 S
-507 EKQKAPEEQPVSRKQ
+507 SGW
-522 PVSLQTSV
+522 QTSG
-530 SWPEGLSARIIRIAA
+530 PEGLPVRVIRIAA
-545 MVLSLAAVAVWLPRE
+545 LVLSLAAVVIWLPQE
-560 VERTG
+560 AERTD
-565 AEYARREQV
+565 AEYARREQG
-574 NAVNLA
+574 NEVNLA

-622 CKSPHSVKKLAAF
+622 CKSPHSEKKLAAF
-635 GYESMGQAVLSGENI
+635 GYESMGQAVLSGENV

-660 SWLPGLLAEHGTD
+660 SWLTELLAEHG
-673 GQLVLEEEITA
+673 GNGELVLEEEITA

-696 S
+696 N

>member
-75 LAGLYRVLPG
+75 LAGLYRVFPG

-99 SLFLILKRS
+99 SIFLILKRS
-108 LDAVSGWAAPGGVEM
+108 LDAVSGSAAPGK
-123 IPGGDR
+123 I
-129 KPEPVGKPR
+129 
-138 FPARAAGTFSM
+138 RAAGTSSVGGS
-149 CETLKKL
+149 LKKL
-156 CLNLLETLLIA
+156 CLSLLETLLIA

-184 LLAAAAIFTFLTVKE
+184 LLATAAIFTFLTVRE
-199 REGERAAAFWLRC
+199 RESERAVTFWLRC
-212 LPAALLFWIA
+212 LPAALLFWLA

-236 AGVAGIWKWAA
+236 AGVGGIWKWAA
-247 RRPVFT
+247 RAMRGPVFT
-253 GRNAASFVGLF
+253 GRNAASFLGVFG
-264 ALILAGLLGCF
+264 LILAGVLACF

-287 QEFEDL
+287 QEFEAL

-304 DASLRSFEKNREF
+304 DASLRSFEENREF
-317 YEKLGLTE
+317 YEGLGLTE
-325 TQCELLVNYNYGAD
+325 AQCELLVNYNYGAD
-339 DAIDAQVMEQI
+339 DAINAQVMEQI
-350 AAYGEETR
+350 AAYGRETR

-365 SEGVWLYVQRLMN
+365 AEGVWLYVQRLKN
-378 NRSIVPDDQLPWLFL
+378 NRSIVPDDQLPWLAL
-393 EGGSAALLLAAALVR
+393 EGGFAALLLAAAFVR
-408 WGAARKQKRQERE
+408 WRAARKQKRQERDG
-421 IGNERERKERKAFPK
+421 GNGRERKERNAC
-436 GSGILWKLLLLGAVR
+436 GILWKLLLLGAVR

-482 LLLDAVCGMR
+482 LFLDTVCGMR
-492 EASARQDA
+492 QISGQQ
-500 SEEQKVP
+500 S
-507 EKQKAPEEQPVSRKQ
+507 SGW
-522 PVSLQTSV
+522 QTSG
-530 SWPEGLSARIIRIAA
+530 PEGLPVRVIRIAA
-545 MVLSLAAVAVWLPRE
+545 LVLSLAAVVIWLPQE
-560 VERTG
+560 AERTD
-565 AEYARREQV
+565 AEYARREQG

-622 CKSPHSVKKLAAF
+622 CKSPHSEKKLAAF
-635 GYESMGQAVLSGENI
+635 GYESMGQAVLSGENV

-660 SWLPGLLAEHGTD
+660 SWLTELLAEHG
-673 GQLVLEEEITA
+673 GNGELVLEEEITA

-696 S
+696 N

>member
-1 MVIKRSDFTAF
+1 MVIKRSAFTAF

-21 PGFCCLLLFLGIGM
+21 PAFCCLVLFLGIGM

-99 SLFLILKRS
+99 SIFLILKRS
-108 LDAVSGWAAPGGVEM
+108 LDAVSGSAAPGK
-123 IPGGDR
+123 I
-129 KPEPVGKPR
+129 
-138 FPARAAGTFSM
+138 RAAGTFSVSGS
-149 CETLKKL
+149 LKKL
-156 CLNLLETLLIA
+156 CLSLLETLLIA

-184 LLAAAAIFTFLTVKE
+184 LLATAAIFTFLTVRE
-199 REGERAAAFWLRC
+199 RESERAVTFWLRC
-212 LPAALLFWIA
+212 LPAALLFWLA

-236 AGVAGIWKWAA
+236 AGVGGIWKWAA
-247 RRPVFT
+247 RAMRGPVFT
-253 GRNAASFVGLF
+253 GRNAASFLGLF
-264 ALILAGLLGCF
+264 GLILAGVLACF

-287 QEFEDL
+287 QEFEAL

-304 DASLRSFEKNREF
+304 DASLRSFEENREF
-317 YEKLGLTE
+317 YEGLGLTE

-350 AAYGEETR
+350 AAYGRKTR

-365 SEGVWLYVQRLMN
+365 AEGIWLYVQRLKN
-378 NRSIVPDDQLPWLFL
+378 NRSIVPDDQLPWLAL
-393 EGGSAALLLAAALVR
+393 EGGFAALLLAAAFVR
-408 WGAARKQKRQERE
+408 WRAARKQKRQERDG
-421 IGNERERKERKAFPK
+421 GNEREWKDRKAFPK
-436 GSGILWKLLLLGAVR
+436 ESGILWKLLLLGAVR

-482 LLLDAVCGMR
+482 LFLDTVCGMR
-492 EASARQDA
+492 QISGQQ
-500 SEEQKVP
+500 S
-507 EKQKAPEEQPVSRKQ
+507 SGW
-522 PVSLQTSV
+522 QTSG
-530 SWPEGLSARIIRIAA
+530 PEGLPVRVIRIAA
-545 MVLSLAAVAVWLPRE
+545 LVLSLAAVVIWLPQE
-560 VERTG
+560 AERTD
-565 AEYARREQV
+565 AEYARREQG

-622 CKSPHSVKKLAAF
+622 CKSPHSEKKLAAF
-635 GYESMGQAVLSGENI
+635 GYESMGQAVLSGENV

-660 SWLPGLLAEHGTD
+660 SWLTELLAEHG
-673 GQLVLEEEITA
+673 GNGELVLEEEITA

-696 S
+696 N

>member
-1 MVIKRSDFTAF
+1 MVIKRSAFTAF

-21 PGFCCLLLFLGIGM
+21 PAFCCLVLFLGTGM

-99 SLFLILKRS
+99 SIFLILKRS
-108 LDAVSGWAAPGGVEM
+108 LDAVSGSAAPGK
-123 IPGGDR
+123 I
-129 KPEPVGKPR
+129 
-138 FPARAAGTFSM
+138 RAAGTFSVSGS
-149 CETLKKL
+149 LKKL
-156 CLNLLETLLIA
+156 CLSLLETLLIA

-184 LLAAAAIFTFLTVKE
+184 LLATAAIFTFLTVRE
-199 REGERAAAFWLRC
+199 RESERAVTFWLRC
-212 LPAALLFWIA
+212 LPAALLFWLA

-236 AGVAGIWKWAA
+236 AGVGGIWKWAA
-247 RRPVFT
+247 RAMRGPVFT
-253 GRNAASFVGLF
+253 GRNAASFLGLF
-264 ALILAGLLGCF
+264 GLILAGVLACF

-287 QEFEDL
+287 QEFEAL

-304 DASLRSFEKNREF
+304 DASLRSFEENREF
-317 YEKLGLTE
+317 YEGLGLTE
-325 TQCELLVNYNYGAD
+325 AQCELLVNYNYGAD
-339 DAIDAQVMEQI
+339 DAINAQVMEQI
-350 AAYGEETR
+350 AAYGRETR

-365 SEGVWLYVQRLMN
+365 AEGVWLYVQRLKN
-378 NRSIVPDDQLPWLFL
+378 NRSIVPDDQLPWLAL
-393 EGGSAALLLAAALVR
+393 EGGFAALLLAAAFVR
-408 WGAARKQKRQERE
+408 WRAARKQKRQERDG
-421 IGNERERKERKAFPK
+421 GNEREWKDRKAFPK
-436 GSGILWKLLLLGAVR
+436 ESGILWKLLLLGAVR

-482 LLLDAVCGMR
+482 LFLDTVCGMR
-492 EASARQDA
+492 QISGQQ
-500 SEEQKVP
+500 S
-507 EKQKAPEEQPVSRKQ
+507 SGW
-522 PVSLQTSV
+522 QTSG
-530 SWPEGLSARIIRIAA
+530 PEGLPVRVIRIAA
-545 MVLSLAAVAVWLPRE
+545 LVLSLAAVVIWLPQE
-560 VERTG
+560 AERTD
-565 AEYARREQV
+565 AEYARREQG

-622 CKSPHSVKKLAAF
+622 CKSPHSEKKLAAF
-635 GYESMGQAVLSGENI
+635 GYESMGQAVLSGENV

-660 SWLPGLLAEHGTD
+660 SWLTELLAEHG
-673 GQLVLEEEITA
+673 GNGELVLEEEITA

-696 S
+696 N

>member
-1 MVIKRSDFTAF
+1 MDIKGSAFTAF

-21 PGFCCLLLFLGIGM
+21 PAFCCLVLFLGTGM

-99 SLFLILKRS
+99 SIFLILKRS
-108 LDAVSGWAAPGGVEM
+108 LDAVSGSAAPGK
-123 IPGGDR
+123 I
-129 KPEPVGKPR
+129 
-138 FPARAAGTFSM
+138 RAAGTSSVSGS
-149 CETLKKL
+149 LKKL
-156 CLNLLETLLIA
+156 CLSLLETLLIA
-167 ACLLYHLV
+167 ACLLYHLM

-184 LLAAAAIFTFLTVKE
+184 LLATAAIFTFLTVRE
-199 REGERAAAFWLRC
+199 RESERAVTFWLRC
-212 LPAALLFWIA
+212 LPAALLFWLA

-236 AGVAGIWKWAA
+236 AGVGGIWKWAA
-247 RRPVFT
+247 RAMRGPVFT
-253 GRNAASFVGLF
+253 GRNAASFLGLF
-264 ALILAGLLGCF
+264 GLILAGVLACF

-287 QEFEDL
+287 QEFEAL

-304 DASLRSFEKNREF
+304 DASLRSFEENREF
-317 YEKLGLTE
+317 YEGLGLSE

-350 AAYGEETR
+350 AAYGRKTR
-358 GTFAHSL
+358 GAFMHSL
-365 SEGVWLYVQRLMN
+365 SEGVWLYVQRLKN
-378 NRSIVPDDQLPWLFL
+378 NRSIVPDDQLPWLAL
-393 EGGSAALLLAAALVR
+393 EGGFAALLLAAAFVR
-408 WGAARKQKRQERE
+408 WRAARKQKRQERDG
-421 IGNERERKERKAFPK
+421 GNEREWKDRKAFPK
-436 GSGILWKLLLLGAVR
+436 ESGILWKLLLLGAVR

-482 LLLDAVCGMR
+482 LFLDTVCGMR
-492 EASARQDA
+492 QISGQQ
-500 SEEQKVP
+500 S
-507 EKQKAPEEQPVSRKQ
+507 SGW
-522 PVSLQTSV
+522 QTSG
-530 SWPEGLSARIIRIAA
+530 PEGLPVRVIRIAA
-545 MVLSLAAVAVWLPRE
+545 LVLSLAAVVIWLPQE
-560 VERTG
+560 AERTD
-565 AEYARREQV
+565 AEYARREQG

-622 CKSPHSVKKLAAF
+622 CKSPNSEKKLAAF
-635 GYESMGQAVLSGENI
+635 GYESMGQAVLSGENV

-660 SWLPGLLAEHGTD
+660 SWLTELLAEHG
-673 GQLVLEEEITA
+673 GNGELVLEEEITA

-696 S
+696 N

>member
-1 MVIKRSDFTAF
+1 MVIKRSAFTAF

-21 PGFCCLLLFLGIGM
+21 PAFCCLLLFLGTGM

-99 SLFLILKRS
+99 SIFLILKRS
-108 LDAVSGWAAPGGVEM
+108 LDAVSGSAAPGK
-123 IPGGDR
+123 I
-129 KPEPVGKPR
+129 
-138 FPARAAGTFSM
+138 RAAGTSSVSGS
-149 CETLKKL
+149 LKKL
-156 CLNLLETLLIA
+156 CLSLLETLLIA

-184 LLAAAAIFTFLTVKE
+184 LLATAAIFTFLTVRE
-199 REGERAAAFWLRC
+199 RESERAVTFWLRC
-212 LPAALLFWIA
+212 LPAALLFWLA

-236 AGVAGIWKWAA
+236 AGVGGIWKWAA
-247 RRPVFT
+247 RAMRGPVFT
-253 GRNAASFVGLF
+253 GRNAASFLGLF
-264 ALILAGLLGCF
+264 GLILAGVLACF

-287 QEFEDL
+287 QEFEAL

-304 DASLRSFEKNREF
+304 DASLRSFEENREF
-317 YEKLGLTE
+317 YEGLGLTE

-339 DAIDAQVMEQI
+339 DAIDAQVMERI
-350 AAYGEETR
+350 AAYGRETR

-365 SEGVWLYVQRLMN
+365 AEGIWLYVQRLKN
-378 NRSIVPDDQLPWLFL
+378 NRSIVPDDQLPWLAL
-393 EGGSAALLLAAALVR
+393 EGGFAALLLAAAFVR
-408 WGAARKQKRQERE
+408 WRAARKEK
-421 IGNERERKERKAFPK
+421 KTFPK
-436 GSGILWKLLLLGAVR
+436 GQGILWKLLLLGAVR

-482 LLLDAVCGMR
+482 LFLDTVCGMR
-492 EASARQDA
+492 QISGQQ
-500 SEEQKVP
+500 S
-507 EKQKAPEEQPVSRKQ
+507 SGW
-522 PVSLQTSV
+522 QTSG
-530 SWPEGLSARIIRIAA
+530 PEGLPVRVIRIAA
-545 MVLSLAAVAVWLPRE
+545 LVLSLAAVVIWLPQE
-560 VERTG
+560 AERTD
-565 AEYARREQV
+565 AEYARREQG

-622 CKSPHSVKKLAAF
+622 CKSPHSEKKLAAF
-635 GYESMGQAVLSGENI
+635 GHESMGQAVLSGENV

-660 SWLPGLLAEHGTD
+660 SWLTELLAEHG
-673 GQLVLEEEITA
+673 GNGELVLEEEITA

-696 S
+696 N

>member
-1 MVIKRSDFTAF
+1 MVIKRSAFTAF

-21 PGFCCLLLFLGIGM
+21 PAFCCLVLFLGTGM

-99 SLFLILKRS
+99 SIFLILKRS
-108 LDAVSGWAAPGGVEM
+108 LDAVSGSAAPGK
-123 IPGGDR
+123 I
-129 KPEPVGKPR
+129 
-138 FPARAAGTFSM
+138 RAAGTSSVSGS
-149 CETLKKL
+149 LKKL
-156 CLNLLETLLIA
+156 CLSLLEILLIA

-184 LLAAAAIFTFLTVKE
+184 LLATAAIFTFLTVRE
-199 REGERAAAFWLRC
+199 REGERAVTFWLRC
-212 LPAALLFWIA
+212 LPAALLFWLA

-236 AGVAGIWKWAA
+236 AGVGGIWKWAA
-247 RRPVFT
+247 RAIRGPVFT
-253 GRNAASFVGLF
+253 GRNAASFLGLF
-264 ALILAGLLGCF
+264 GLILAGVLACF

-287 QEFEDL
+287 QEFEAL

-304 DASLRSFEKNREF
+304 DASLRSFEENREF
-317 YEKLGLTE
+317 YEGLGLTE

-350 AAYGEETR
+350 AAYGRKTR

-365 SEGVWLYVQRLMN
+365 AEGIWLYVQRLKN
-378 NRSIVPDDQLPWLFL
+378 NRSIVPDDQLPWLAL
-393 EGGSAALLLAAALVR
+393 EGGLAALLLAAAFVR
-408 WGAARKQKRQERE
+408 WRAARKEK
-421 IGNERERKERKAFPK
+421 KTFPK
-436 GSGILWKLLLLGAVR
+436 GQGILWKLLLLGAVR

-482 LLLDAVCGMR
+482 LFLDTVCGMR
-492 EASARQDA
+492 QISGQQ
-500 SEEQKVP
+500 S
-507 EKQKAPEEQPVSRKQ
+507 SGW
-522 PVSLQTSV
+522 QTSG
-530 SWPEGLSARIIRIAA
+530 PEGLPVRVIRIAA
-545 MVLSLAAVAVWLPRE
+545 LVLSLAAVVIWLPQE
-560 VERTG
+560 AERTD
-565 AEYARREQV
+565 AEYARREQG

-608 KIRPGNYDLLGGWM
+608 KIRPGNYDLLGGWL
-622 CKSPHSVKKLAAF
+622 CKSPHSEKKLAAF
-635 GYESMGQAVLSGENI
+635 GYESMGQAVLSGENV

-660 SWLPGLLAEHGTD
+660 SWLTELLAEHG
-673 GQLVLEEEITA
+673 GNGELVLEEEITA

-696 S
+696 N

>member
-1 MVIKRSDFTAF
+1 MVIKRSAFTAF

-21 PGFCCLLLFLGIGM
+21 PAFCCLVLFLGTGM

-99 SLFLILKRS
+99 SIFLILKRS
-108 LDAVSGWAAPGGVEM
+108 LDAVSGSAAPGK
-123 IPGGDR
+123 I
-129 KPEPVGKPR
+129 
-138 FPARAAGTFSM
+138 RAAGTFSVSGS
-149 CETLKKL
+149 LKKL
-156 CLNLLETLLIA
+156 CLSLLETLLIA

-184 LLAAAAIFTFLTVKE
+184 LLATAAIFTFLTVRE
-199 REGERAAAFWLRC
+199 RESERAVTFWLRC
-212 LPAALLFWIA
+212 LPAALLFWLA

-236 AGVAGIWKWAA
+236 AGVGGIWKWAA
-247 RRPVFT
+247 RAMRGPVFT
-253 GRNAASFVGLF
+253 GRNAASFLGLF
-264 ALILAGLLGCF
+264 GLILAGVLACF

-287 QEFEDL
+287 QEFEAL

-304 DASLRSFEKNREF
+304 DASLRSFEENREF
-317 YEKLGLTE
+317 YEGLGLTE
-325 TQCELLVNYNYGAD
+325 AQCELLVNYNYGAD
-339 DAIDAQVMEQI
+339 DAIDAQVMERI
-350 AAYGEETR
+350 AAYGRKTR
-358 GTFAHSL
+358 GAFMHSL
-365 SEGVWLYVQRLMN
+365 SEGVWLYVQRLKN
-378 NRSIVPDDQLPWLFL
+378 NRSIVPDDQLPWLAL
-393 EGGSAALLLAAALVR
+393 EGGLAALLLAAAFVR
-408 WGAARKQKRQERE
+408 WRAARKQKRQERDG
-421 IGNERERKERKAFPK
+421 GNEREWKDRKAFPK
-436 GSGILWKLLLLGAVR
+436 ESGILWKLLLLGAVR

-482 LLLDAVCGMR
+482 LFLDTVCGMR
-492 EASARQDA
+492 QISGQQ
-500 SEEQKVP
+500 S
-507 EKQKAPEEQPVSRKQ
+507 SGW
-522 PVSLQTSV
+522 QTSG
-530 SWPEGLSARIIRIAA
+530 PEGLPVRVIRIAA
-545 MVLSLAAVAVWLPRE
+545 LVLSLAAVVIWLPQE
-560 VERTG
+560 AERTD
-565 AEYARREQV
+565 AEYARREQG

-608 KIRPGNYDLLGGWM
+608 KIRPGNYDLLGGWL
-622 CKSPHSVKKLAAF
+622 CKSPHSEKKLAAF
-635 GYESMGQAVLSGENI
+635 GYESMGQAVLSGENV

-660 SWLPGLLAEHGTD
+660 SWLTELLAEHG
-673 GQLVLEEEITA
+673 GNGELVLEEEITA

-696 S
+696 N

>member
-1 MVIKRSDFTAF
+1 MVIKRSAFTAF

-75 LAGLYRVLPG
+75 LAGLYRALPG

-99 SLFLILKRS
+99 SIFLILKRS
-108 LDAVSGWAAPGGVEM
+108 LDAVSGSAAPGK
-123 IPGGDR
+123 I
-129 KPEPVGKPR
+129 
-138 FPARAAGTFSM
+138 RAAGTSSVGGS
-149 CETLKKL
+149 LKKL
-156 CLNLLETLLIA
+156 CLSLLETLLIA

-184 LLAAAAIFTFLTVKE
+184 LLATAAIFTFLTVRE
-199 REGERAAAFWLRC
+199 RESERAVTFWLRC
-212 LPAALLFWIA
+212 LPAALLFWLA

-236 AGVAGIWKWAA
+236 AGVGGIWKWAA
-247 RRPVFT
+247 RAMRGPVFT
-253 GRNAASFVGLF
+253 GRNAASFLGVFG
-264 ALILAGLLGCF
+264 LILAGVLACF

-287 QEFEDL
+287 QEFEAL

-304 DASLRSFEKNREF
+304 DASLRSFEENREF
-317 YEKLGLTE
+317 YEGLGLTE
-325 TQCELLVNYNYGAD
+325 AQCELLVNYNYGAD
-339 DAIDAQVMEQI
+339 DAINAQVMEQI
-350 AAYGEETR
+350 AAYGRETR

-365 SEGVWLYVQRLMN
+365 AEGVWLYVQRLKN
-378 NRSIVPDDQLPWLFL
+378 NRSIVPDDQLPWLAL
-393 EGGSAALLLAAALVR
+393 EGGFAALLLAAAFVR
-408 WGAARKQKRQERE
+408 WRAARKQKRQERDG
-421 IGNERERKERKAFPK
+421 GNGRERKERNAC
-436 GSGILWKLLLLGAVR
+436 GILWKLLLLGAVR

-482 LLLDAVCGMR
+482 LFLDTVCGMR
-492 EASARQDA
+492 QISGQQ
-500 SEEQKVP
+500 S
-507 EKQKAPEEQPVSRKQ
+507 SGW
-522 PVSLQTSV
+522 QTSG
-530 SWPEGLSARIIRIAA
+530 PEGLPVRVIRIAA
-545 MVLSLAAVAVWLPRE
+545 LVLSLAAVVIWLPQE
-560 VERTG
+560 AERTD
-565 AEYARREQV
+565 AEYARREQG

-622 CKSPHSVKKLAAF
+622 CKSPHSEKKLAAF
-635 GYESMGQAVLSGENI
+635 GYESMGQAVLSGENV

-660 SWLPGLLAEHGTD
+660 SWLTELLAEHG
-673 GQLVLEEEITA
+673 GNGELVLEEEITA

-696 S
+696 N

>member
-48 IRDILSGVYTGEP
+48 IRDILSGVYTGES

-99 SLFLILKRS
+99 SIFLILKRS
-108 LDAVSGWAAPGGVEM
+108 LDAVSGSAAL
-123 IPGGDR
+123 
-129 KPEPVGKPR
+129 GKI
-138 FPARAAGTFSM
+138 RAAGTSSVGGS
-149 CETLKKL
+149 LKKL
-156 CLNLLETLLIA
+156 CLSLLETLLIA

-184 LLAAAAIFTFLTVKE
+184 LLATAAIFTFLTVRE
-199 REGERAAAFWLRC
+199 RESERAVTFWLRC
-212 LPAALLFWIA
+212 LPAALLFWLA

-236 AGVAGIWKWAA
+236 AGVGGIWKWAA
-247 RRPVFT
+247 RAMRGPVFT
-253 GRNAASFVGLF
+253 GRNAASFLGVFG
-264 ALILAGLLGCF
+264 LILAGVLACF
-275 GADRLACSDPEW
+275 GADRMACSDPEW
-287 QEFEDL
+287 QEFEAL

-304 DASLRSFEKNREF
+304 DASLRSFEENREF
-317 YEKLGLTE
+317 YEGLGLTE
-325 TQCELLVNYNYGAD
+325 AQCELLVNYNYGAD
-339 DAIDAQVMEQI
+339 DAINAQVMEQI
-350 AAYGEETR
+350 AAYGRETR

-365 SEGVWLYVQRLMN
+365 AEGVWLYVQRLKN
-378 NRSIVPDDQLPWLFL
+378 NRSIVPDDQLPWLAL
-393 EGGSAALLLAAALVR
+393 EGGFAALLLAAAFVR
-408 WGAARKQKRQERE
+408 WRAARKQKRQERDG
-421 IGNERERKERKAFPK
+421 GNGRERKERNAC
-436 GSGILWKLLLLGAVR
+436 GILWKLLLLGAVR

-482 LLLDAVCGMR
+482 LFLDTVCGMR
-492 EASARQDA
+492 QISGQQ
-500 SEEQKVP
+500 S
-507 EKQKAPEEQPVSRKQ
+507 SGW
-522 PVSLQTSV
+522 QTSG
-530 SWPEGLSARIIRIAA
+530 PEGLPVRVIRIAA
-545 MVLSLAAVAVWLPRE
+545 LVLSLAAVVIWLPQE
-560 VERTG
+560 AERTD
-565 AEYARREQV
+565 AEYARREQG

-622 CKSPHSVKKLAAF
+622 CKSPHSEKKLAAF
-635 GYESMGQAVLSGENI
+635 GYESMGQAVLSGENV

-660 SWLPGLLAEHGTD
+660 SWLTELLAEHG
-673 GQLVLEEEITA
+673 GNGELVLEEEITA

-696 S
+696 N

>member
-1 MVIKRSDFTAF
+1 MVIKRSAFTAF

-21 PGFCCLLLFLGIGM
+21 PAFCCLVLFLGTGM

-99 SLFLILKRS
+99 SIFLILKRS
-108 LDAVSGWAAPGGVEM
+108 LDAVSGSAAPGK
-123 IPGGDR
+123 I
-129 KPEPVGKPR
+129 
-138 FPARAAGTFSM
+138 RAAGTSSVSGS
-149 CETLKKL
+149 LKKL
-156 CLNLLETLLIA
+156 CLSLLETLLIA
-167 ACLLYHLV
+167 ACLLYHLM

-184 LLAAAAIFTFLTVKE
+184 LLATAAIFTFLTVRE
-199 REGERAAAFWLRC
+199 RESERAVTFWLRC
-212 LPAALLFWIA
+212 LPAALLFWLA

-236 AGVAGIWKWAA
+236 AGVGGIWKWAA
-247 RRPVFT
+247 RAMRGPVFT
-253 GRNAASFVGLF
+253 GRNAASFLGLF
-264 ALILAGLLGCF
+264 GLILAGVLACF

-287 QEFEDL
+287 QEFEAL

-304 DASLRSFEKNREF
+304 DASLRSFEENREF
-317 YEKLGLTE
+317 YEGLGLSE

-350 AAYGEETR
+350 AAYGRKTR
-358 GTFAHSL
+358 GAFMHSL
-365 SEGVWLYVQRLMN
+365 SEGVWLYVQRLKN
-378 NRSIVPDDQLPWLFL
+378 NRSIVPDDQLPWLAL
-393 EGGSAALLLAAALVR
+393 EGGFAALLLAAAFVR
-408 WGAARKQKRQERE
+408 WRAARKQKRQERDG
-421 IGNERERKERKAFPK
+421 GNEREWKDRKAFPK
-436 GSGILWKLLLLGAVR
+436 ESGILWKLLLLGAVR

-482 LLLDAVCGMR
+482 LFLDTVCGMR
-492 EASARQDA
+492 QISGQQ
-500 SEEQKVP
+500 S
-507 EKQKAPEEQPVSRKQ
+507 SGW
-522 PVSLQTSV
+522 QTSG
-530 SWPEGLSARIIRIAA
+530 PEGLPVRVIRIAA
-545 MVLSLAAVAVWLPRE
+545 LVLSLAAVVIWLPQE
-560 VERTG
+560 AERTD
-565 AEYARREQV
+565 AEYARREQG

-622 CKSPHSVKKLAAF
+622 CKSPHSEKKLAAF
-635 GYESMGQAVLSGENI
+635 GYESMGQAVLSGENV

-660 SWLPGLLAEHGTD
+660 SWLTKLLAEHG
-673 GQLVLEEEITA
+673 GNGELVLEEEITA

-696 S
+696 N

>member
-1 MVIKRSDFTAF
+1 MVIKRSAFTAF

-21 PGFCCLLLFLGIGM
+21 PAFCCLVLFLGTGM

-75 LAGLYRVLPG
+75 LAGLYRALPG

-99 SLFLILKRS
+99 SIFLILKRS
-108 LDAVSGWAAPGGVEM
+108 LDAVSGSAAPGK
-123 IPGGDR
+123 I
-129 KPEPVGKPR
+129 
-138 FPARAAGTFSM
+138 RAAGTSSVSGS
-149 CETLKKL
+149 LKKL
-156 CLNLLETLLIA
+156 CLSLLETLLIA

-184 LLAAAAIFTFLTVKE
+184 LLATAAIFTFLTVRE
-199 REGERAAAFWLRC
+199 RESERAVTFWLRC
-212 LPAALLFWIA
+212 LPAALLFWLA

-236 AGVAGIWKWAA
+236 AGVGGIWKWAA
-247 RRPVFT
+247 RAMRGPVFT
-253 GRNAASFVGLF
+253 GRNAASFLGLF
-264 ALILAGLLGCF
+264 GLILAGVLACF

-287 QEFEDL
+287 QEFEAL

-304 DASLRSFEKNREF
+304 DASLRSFEENREF
-317 YEKLGLTE
+317 YEGLGLTE

-339 DAIDAQVMEQI
+339 DAIDAQVMERI
-350 AAYGEETR
+350 AAYGRETR

-365 SEGVWLYVQRLMN
+365 AEGIWLYVQRLKN
-378 NRSIVPDDQLPWLFL
+378 NRSIVPDDQLPWLAL
-393 EGGSAALLLAAALVR
+393 EGGFAALLLAAAFVR
-408 WGAARKQKRQERE
+408 WRAARKEK
-421 IGNERERKERKAFPK
+421 KTFPK
-436 GSGILWKLLLLGAVR
+436 GQGILWKLLLLGAVR

-482 LLLDAVCGMR
+482 LFLDTVCGMR
-492 EASARQDA
+492 QISGQQ
-500 SEEQKVP
+500 S
-507 EKQKAPEEQPVSRKQ
+507 SGW
-522 PVSLQTSV
+522 QTSG
-530 SWPEGLSARIIRIAA
+530 PEGLPVRVIRIAA
-545 MVLSLAAVAVWLPRE
+545 LVLSLAAVVIWLPQE
-560 VERTG
+560 AERTD
-565 AEYARREQV
+565 AEYARREQG

-622 CKSPHSVKKLAAF
+622 CKSPHSEKKLAAF
-635 GYESMGQAVLSGENI
+635 GHESMGQAVLSGENV

-660 SWLPGLLAEHGTD
+660 SWLTELLAEHG
-673 GQLVLEEEITA
+673 GNGELVLEEEITA

-696 S
+696 N

>member
-1 MVIKRSDFTAF
+1 MDIKGSAFTAF

-21 PGFCCLLLFLGIGM
+21 PAFCCLLLFLGIGL

-75 LAGLYRVLPG
+75 IAGLYRVFPG
-85 VPVFGAFLWLCQAG
+85 VSVFGAFLWLCQAG
-99 SLFLILKRS
+99 SIFLILKRS
-108 LDAVSGWAAPGGVEM
+108 LDAVSGSAAPGK
-123 IPGGDR
+123 I
-129 KPEPVGKPR
+129 
-138 FPARAAGTFSM
+138 RAAGTSSVSGS
-149 CETLKKL
+149 LKKL

-184 LLAAAAIFTFLTVKE
+184 LLATAAIFTFLTVRE
-199 REGERAAAFWLRC
+199 RESERAVTFWLRC
-212 LPAALLFWIA
+212 LPAALLFWLA

-236 AGVAGIWKWAA
+236 AGVGGIWKWAA
-247 RRPVFT
+247 RAMRGPVFT
-253 GRNAASFVGLF
+253 GRNAASFLGLF
-264 ALILAGLLGCF
+264 GLILAGVLACF

-287 QEFEDL
+287 QEFEAL

-304 DASLRSFEKNREF
+304 DASLRSFEENREF
-317 YEKLGLTE
+317 YEGLGLTE

-350 AAYGEETR
+350 AAYGRKTR
-358 GTFAHSL
+358 GAFMHSL
-365 SEGVWLYVQRLMN
+365 SEGVWLYVQRLKN
-378 NRSIVPDDQLPWLFL
+378 NRSIVPDDQLPWLAL
-393 EGGSAALLLAAALVR
+393 EGGFAALLLAAAFVR
-408 WGAARKQKRQERE
+408 WRAARKQKRQERDG
-421 IGNERERKERKAFPK
+421 GNEREWKDRKAFPK
-436 GSGILWKLLLLGAVR
+436 ESGILWKLLLLGAVR

-482 LLLDAVCGMR
+482 LFLDTVCGMR
-492 EASARQDA
+492 QISGQQ
-500 SEEQKVP
+500 S
-507 EKQKAPEEQPVSRKQ
+507 SGW
-522 PVSLQTSV
+522 QTSG
-530 SWPEGLSARIIRIAA
+530 PEGLPVRVIRIAA
-545 MVLSLAAVAVWLPRE
+545 LVLSLAAVVIWLPQE
-560 VERTG
+560 AERTD
-565 AEYARREQV
+565 AEYARREQG

-622 CKSPHSVKKLAAF
+622 CKSPHSEKKLAAF
-635 GYESMGQAVLSGENI
+635 GYESMGQAVLSGENV

-660 SWLPGLLAEHGTD
+660 SWLTELLAEHG
-673 GQLVLEEEITA
+673 GNGELVLEEEITA

-696 S
+696 N

>member
-1 MVIKRSDFTAF
+1 MVIKRSAFTAF

-48 IRDILSGVYTGEP
+48 IRDILSGVYTGES

-99 SLFLILKRS
+99 SIFLILKRS
-108 LDAVSGWAAPGGVEM
+108 LDAVSGSAAPGK
-123 IPGGDR
+123 I
-129 KPEPVGKPR
+129 
-138 FPARAAGTFSM
+138 RAAGTSSVGGS
-149 CETLKKL
+149 LKKL
-156 CLNLLETLLIA
+156 CLSLLETLLIA

-184 LLAAAAIFTFLTVKE
+184 LLATAAIFTFLTVRE
-199 REGERAAAFWLRC
+199 RESERAVLLWLRC
-212 LPAALLFWIA
+212 LPAALLFWLA

-236 AGVAGIWKWAA
+236 AGVGGIWKWAA
-247 RRPVFT
+247 RAMRGPVFT
-253 GRNAASFVGLF
+253 GRNAASFLGLF
-264 ALILAGLLGCF
+264 GLILAGVLACF

-287 QEFEDL
+287 QEFEAL

-304 DASLRSFEKNREF
+304 DASLRSFEENREF
-317 YEKLGLTE
+317 YEGLGLTE

-339 DAIDAQVMEQI
+339 DAINAQVMEQI
-350 AAYGEETR
+350 AAYGRETR

-365 SEGVWLYVQRLMN
+365 AEGVWLYVQRLKN
-378 NRSIVPDDQLPWLFL
+378 NRSIVPDDQLPWLAL
-393 EGGSAALLLAAALVR
+393 EGGFAALLLAAAFVR
-408 WGAARKQKRQERE
+408 WRAARKEK
-421 IGNERERKERKAFPK
+421 KTFPK
-436 GSGILWKLLLLGAVR
+436 GQGILWKLLLLGAVR

-482 LLLDAVCGMR
+482 LFLDTVCGMR

-507 EKQKAPEEQPVSRKQ
+507 EEQKAPEEQ

-530 SWPEGLSARIIRIAA
+530 SWPEGLAARIIRIAA

-660 SWLPGLLAEHGTD
+660 SWLPSLFAEHGTD

>member
-1 MVIKRSDFTAF
+1 MVIKRSAFTAF

-21 PGFCCLLLFLGIGM
+21 PAFCCLVLFLGTGM

-85 VPVFGAFLWLCQAG
+85 VPVFGAFLWLCQSG
-99 SLFLILKRS
+99 SIFLILKRS
-108 LDAVSGWAAPGGVEM
+108 LDAVSGSAAPGK
-123 IPGGDR
+123 I
-129 KPEPVGKPR
+129 
-138 FPARAAGTFSM
+138 RAAGTSSVSGS
-149 CETLKKL
+149 LKKL
-156 CLNLLETLLIA
+156 CLSLLETLLIA

-184 LLAAAAIFTFLTVKE
+184 LLATAAIFTFLTVRE
-199 REGERAAAFWLRC
+199 REGERAVTFWLRC
-212 LPAALLFWIA
+212 LPAALLFWLA

-236 AGVAGIWKWAA
+236 AGVGGIWKWAA
-247 RRPVFT
+247 RAMRGPVFT
-253 GRNAASFVGLF
+253 GRNAASFLGLF
-264 ALILAGLLGCF
+264 GLILAGVLACF

-287 QEFEDL
+287 QEFEAL

-304 DASLRSFEKNREF
+304 DASLRSFEENREF
-317 YEKLGLTE
+317 YEGLGLTE
-325 TQCELLVNYNYGAD
+325 AQCELLVNYNYGAD
-339 DAIDAQVMEQI
+339 DAINAQVMEQI
-350 AAYGEETR
+350 AAYGRETR

-365 SEGVWLYVQRLMN
+365 AEGVWLYVQRLKN
-378 NRSIVPDDQLPWLFL
+378 NRSIVPDDQLPWLAL
-393 EGGSAALLLAAALVR
+393 EGGFAALLLAAAFVR
-408 WGAARKQKRQERE
+408 WRAARKQKRQERDG
-421 IGNERERKERKAFPK
+421 GNEREWKDRKAFPK
-436 GSGILWKLLLLGAVR
+436 ESGILWKLLLLGAVR

-482 LLLDAVCGMR
+482 LFLDTVCGMR
-492 EASARQDA
+492 QISGQQ
-500 SEEQKVP
+500 S
-507 EKQKAPEEQPVSRKQ
+507 SGW
-522 PVSLQTSV
+522 QTSG
-530 SWPEGLSARIIRIAA
+530 PEGLPVRVIRIAA
-545 MVLSLAAVAVWLPRE
+545 LVLSLAAVVIWLPQE
-560 VERTG
+560 AERTD
-565 AEYARREQV
+565 AEYARREQG

-622 CKSPHSVKKLAAF
+622 CKSPHSEKKLAAF
-635 GYESMGQAVLSGENI
+635 GYESMGQAVLSGENV

-660 SWLPGLLAEHGTD
+660 SWLTELLAEHG
-673 GQLVLEEEITA
+673 GNGELVLEEEITA

-696 S
+696 N

>member
-48 IRDILSGVYTGEP
+48 IRDILSGVYTGES

-99 SLFLILKRS
+99 SIFLILKRS
-108 LDAVSGWAAPGGVEM
+108 LDAVSGSAAPGK
-123 IPGGDR
+123 I
-129 KPEPVGKPR
+129 
-138 FPARAAGTFSM
+138 RAAGTSSVGGS
-149 CETLKKL
+149 LKKL
-156 CLNLLETLLIA
+156 CLSLLETLLIA

-175 FVQYTVTAG
+175 FVQYTVTSG
-184 LLAAAAIFTFLTVKE
+184 LLATAAIFTFLTVRE
-199 REGERAAAFWLRC
+199 RESERAVTFWLRC
-212 LPAALLFWIA
+212 LPAALLFWLA

-236 AGVAGIWKWAA
+236 AGVGGIWKWAA
-247 RRPVFT
+247 RAMRGPVFT
-253 GRNAASFVGLF
+253 GRNAASFLGLF
-264 ALILAGLLGCF
+264 GLILAGVLACF

-287 QEFEDL
+287 QEFEAL

-304 DASLRSFEKNREF
+304 DASLRSFEENREF
-317 YEKLGLTE
+317 YEGLGLTE
-325 TQCELLVNYNYGAD
+325 AQCELLVNYNYGAD
-339 DAIDAQVMEQI
+339 DAINAQVMEQI
-350 AAYGEETR
+350 AAYGRETR

-365 SEGVWLYVQRLMN
+365 AEGVWLYVQRLKN
-378 NRSIVPDDQLPWLFL
+378 NRSIVPDDQLPWLAL
-393 EGGSAALLLAAALVR
+393 EGGFAALLLAAAFVR
-408 WGAARKQKRQERE
+408 WRAARKQKRQERDG
-421 IGNERERKERKAFPK
+421 GNGRERKERNAC
-436 GSGILWKLLLLGAVR
+436 GILWKLLLLGAVR

-482 LLLDAVCGMR
+482 LFLDTVCGMR
-492 EASARQDA
+492 QISGQQ
-500 SEEQKVP
+500 S
-507 EKQKAPEEQPVSRKQ
+507 SGW
-522 PVSLQTSV
+522 QTSG
-530 SWPEGLSARIIRIAA
+530 PEGLPVRVIRIAA
-545 MVLSLAAVAVWLPRE
+545 LVLSLAAVVIWLPQE
-560 VERTG
+560 AERTD
-565 AEYARREQV
+565 AEYARREQG

-622 CKSPHSVKKLAAF
+622 CKSPHSEKKLAAF
-635 GYESMGQAVLSGENI
+635 GYESMGQAVLSGENV

-660 SWLPGLLAEHGTD
+660 SWLTELLAGHG
-673 GQLVLEEEITA
+673 GNGELVLEEEITA

-696 S
+696 N

>member
-1 MVIKRSDFTAF
+1 MVIKRSAFTAF

-21 PGFCCLLLFLGIGM
+21 PAFCCLVLFLGTGM

-99 SLFLILKRS
+99 SIFLILKRS
-108 LDAVSGWAAPGGVEM
+108 LDAVSGSAAPGK
-123 IPGGDR
+123 I
-129 KPEPVGKPR
+129 
-138 FPARAAGTFSM
+138 RAAGTFSVSGS
-149 CETLKKL
+149 LKKL
-156 CLNLLETLLIA
+156 CLSLLETLLIA

-184 LLAAAAIFTFLTVKE
+184 LLATAAIFAFLTVRE
-199 REGERAAAFWLRC
+199 RESERAVTFWLRC
-212 LPAALLFWIA
+212 LPAALLFWLA

-236 AGVAGIWKWAA
+236 AGVGGIWKWAA
-247 RRPVFT
+247 RAMRGPVFT
-253 GRNAASFVGLF
+253 GRNAASFLGLF
-264 ALILAGLLGCF
+264 GLILAGVLACF

-287 QEFEDL
+287 QEFEAL
-293 FDARTQVYDFY
+293 FDTRTQVYDFY
-304 DASLRSFEKNREF
+304 DASLRSFEENREF
-317 YEKLGLTE
+317 YEGLGLTE

-350 AAYGEETR
+350 AAYGRKTR
-358 GTFAHSL
+358 GAFMHSL
-365 SEGVWLYVQRLMN
+365 SEGVWLYVQRLKN
-378 NRSIVPDDQLPWLFL
+378 NRSIVPDDQLPWLAL
-393 EGGSAALLLAAALVR
+393 EGGFAALLLAAAFVR
-408 WGAARKQKRQERE
+408 WRAARKQKRQERDG
-421 IGNERERKERKAFPK
+421 GNEREWKDRKAFPK
-436 GSGILWKLLLLGAVR
+436 ESGILWKLLLLGAVR

-482 LLLDAVCGMR
+482 LFLDTVCGMR
-492 EASARQDA
+492 QISGQQ
-500 SEEQKVP
+500 S
-507 EKQKAPEEQPVSRKQ
+507 SGW
-522 PVSLQTSV
+522 QTSG
-530 SWPEGLSARIIRIAA
+530 PEGLPVRVIRIAA
-545 MVLSLAAVAVWLPRE
+545 LVLSLAAVVIWLPQE
-560 VERTG
+560 AERTD
-565 AEYARREQV
+565 AEYARREQG

-622 CKSPHSVKKLAAF
+622 CKSPHSEKKLAAF
-635 GYESMGQAVLSGENI
+635 GYESMGQAVLSGENV

-660 SWLPGLLAEHGTD
+660 SWLTELLAEHG
-673 GQLVLEEEITA
+673 GNGELVLEEEITA

-696 S
+696 N

>member
-21 PGFCCLLLFLGIGM
+21 PGFCCLVLFLGTGM

-48 IRDILSGVYTGEP
+48 IRDILSGVYTGES

-99 SLFLILKRS
+99 SIFLILKRS
-108 LDAVSGWAAPGGVEM
+108 LDAVSGSAAPGK
-123 IPGGDR
+123 I
-129 KPEPVGKPR
+129 
-138 FPARAAGTFSM
+138 RAAGTSSVGGS
-149 CETLKKL
+149 LKKL
-156 CLNLLETLLIA
+156 CLSLLETLLIA

-184 LLAAAAIFTFLTVKE
+184 LLATAAIFTFLTVRE
-199 REGERAAAFWLRC
+199 RESERAVLLWLRC
-212 LPAALLFWIA
+212 LPAALLFWLA

-236 AGVAGIWKWAA
+236 AGVGGIWKWAA
-247 RRPVFT
+247 RAMRGPVFT
-253 GRNAASFVGLF
+253 GRNAASFLGLF
-264 ALILAGLLGCF
+264 GLILAGVLACF

-287 QEFEDL
+287 QEFEAL

-304 DASLRSFEKNREF
+304 DASLRSFEENREF
-317 YEKLGLTE
+317 YEGLGLTE

-339 DAIDAQVMEQI
+339 DAIDAQVMERI
-350 AAYGEETR
+350 AAYGRKTR
-358 GTFAHSL
+358 GAFMHSL
-365 SEGVWLYVQRLMN
+365 SEGVWLYVQRLKN
-378 NRSIVPDDQLPWLFL
+378 NRSIVPDDQLPWLAL
-393 EGGSAALLLAAALVR
+393 EGGFAALLLAAAFVR
-408 WGAARKQKRQERE
+408 WRVARKQKRQERDG
-421 IGNERERKERKAFPK
+421 GNGRERKERNAC
-436 GSGILWKLLLLGAVR
+436 GILWKLLLLGAVR

-482 LLLDAVCGMR
+482 LFLDTVCGMR
-492 EASARQDA
+492 QISGQQ
-500 SEEQKVP
+500 S
-507 EKQKAPEEQPVSRKQ
+507 SGW
-522 PVSLQTSV
+522 QTSG
-530 SWPEGLSARIIRIAA
+530 PEGLPVRVIRIAA
-545 MVLSLAAVAVWLPRE
+545 LVLSLAAVVIWLPQE
-560 VERTG
+560 AERTD
-565 AEYARREQV
+565 AEYARREQG

-622 CKSPHSVKKLAAF
+622 CKSPHSEKKLAAF
-635 GYESMGQAVLSGENI
+635 GYESMGQAVLSGENV

-660 SWLPGLLAEHGTD
+660 SWLTELLAEHG
-673 GQLVLEEEITA
+673 GNGELVLEEEITA

-696 S
+696 N

>member
-1 MVIKRSDFTAF
+1 MDIKGSAFTAF

-21 PGFCCLLLFLGIGM
+21 PAFCCLLLFLGTGM

-75 LAGLYRVLPG
+75 LAGLYRVFPG

-99 SLFLILKRS
+99 SIFLILKRS
-108 LDAVSGWAAPGGVEM
+108 LTAVSGSL
-123 IPGGDR
+123 R
-129 KPEPVGKPR
+129 
-138 FPARAAGTFSM
+138 
-149 CETLKKL
+149 KL

-184 LLAAAAIFTFLTVKE
+184 LLATAAIFTFLTVRE
-199 REGERAAAFWLRC
+199 RESERAVTFWLRC
-212 LPAALLFWIA
+212 LPAALLFWLA

-236 AGVAGIWKWAA
+236 AGVGGIWKWAA
-247 RRPVFT
+247 RAMRGPVFT
-253 GRNAASFVGLF
+253 GRNAASFLGLF
-264 ALILAGLLGCF
+264 GLILAGVLACF

-287 QEFEDL
+287 QEFEAL

-304 DASLRSFEKNREF
+304 DASLRSFEENREF
-317 YEKLGLTE
+317 YEALGLTE
-325 TQCELLVNYNYGAD
+325 AQCELLVNYNYGAD
-339 DAIDAQVMEQI
+339 DAIDAQVMERI
-350 AAYGEETR
+350 AAYGRETR

-365 SEGVWLYVQRLMN
+365 AEGIWLYVQRLKN
-378 NRSIVPDDQLPWLFL
+378 NRSIVPDDQLPWLAL
-393 EGGSAALLLAAALVR
+393 EGGLAALLLAAAFVR
-408 WGAARKQKRQERE
+408 WRAARKEK
-421 IGNERERKERKAFPK
+421 KTFPK
-436 GSGILWKLLLLGAVR
+436 GQGILWKLLLLGAVR

-471 LYFCELVMLAW
+471 LYFCELLMLAW
-482 LLLDAVCGMR
+482 LLLNTVCGMR
-492 EASARQDA
+492 QISGQQ
-500 SEEQKVP
+500 S
-507 EKQKAPEEQPVSRKQ
+507 SGW
-522 PVSLQTSV
+522 QTSG
-530 SWPEGLSARIIRIAA
+530 PEGLPVRVIRIAA
-545 MVLSLAAVAVWLPRE
+545 LVLSLAAVVIWLPQE
-560 VERTG
+560 AERTD
-565 AEYARREQV
+565 AEYARREQG

-622 CKSPHSVKKLAAF
+622 CKSPHSEKKLAAF
-635 GYESMGQAVLSGENI
+635 GYESMGQAVLSGENV

-660 SWLPGLLAEHGTD
+660 SWLTELLAEHG
-673 GQLVLEEEITA
+673 GNGELVLEEEITA

-696 S
+696 N

>member
-1 MVIKRSDFTAF
+1 MVIKRSAFTAF

-21 PGFCCLLLFLGIGM
+21 PAFCCLVLFLGTGM

-99 SLFLILKRS
+99 SIFLILKRS
-108 LDAVSGWAAPGGVEM
+108 LDAVSGSAAPGK
-123 IPGGDR
+123 I
-129 KPEPVGKPR
+129 
-138 FPARAAGTFSM
+138 RAAGTFSVSGS
-149 CETLKKL
+149 LKKL
-156 CLNLLETLLIA
+156 CLSLLETLLIA

-184 LLAAAAIFTFLTVKE
+184 LLATAAIFTFLTVRE
-199 REGERAAAFWLRC
+199 RESERAVTFWLRC
-212 LPAALLFWIA
+212 LPAALLFWLA

-236 AGVAGIWKWAA
+236 AGVGGIWKWAA
-247 RRPVFT
+247 RAMRGPVFT
-253 GRNAASFVGLF
+253 GRNAASFLGLF
-264 ALILAGLLGCF
+264 GLILAGVLACF

-287 QEFEDL
+287 QEFEAL

-304 DASLRSFEKNREF
+304 DASLRSFEENREF
-317 YEKLGLTE
+317 YEGLGLSE

-350 AAYGEETR
+350 AAYGRKTR
-358 GTFAHSL
+358 GAFMHSL
-365 SEGVWLYVQRLMN
+365 SEGVWLYVQRLKN
-378 NRSIVPDDQLPWLFL
+378 NRSIVPDDQLPWLAL
-393 EGGSAALLLAAALVR
+393 EGGFAALLLAAAFVR
-408 WGAARKQKRQERE
+408 WRAARKQKRQERDG
-421 IGNERERKERKAFPK
+421 GNEREWKDRKAFPK
-436 GSGILWKLLLLGAVR
+436 ESGILWKLLLLGAVR

-482 LLLDAVCGMR
+482 LFLDTVCGMR
-492 EASARQDA
+492 QISGQQ
-500 SEEQKVP
+500 S
-507 EKQKAPEEQPVSRKQ
+507 SGW
-522 PVSLQTSV
+522 QTSG
-530 SWPEGLSARIIRIAA
+530 PEGLPVRVIRIAA
-545 MVLSLAAVAVWLPRE
+545 LVLSLAAVVIWLPQE
-560 VERTG
+560 AERTD
-565 AEYARREQV
+565 AEYARREQG

-622 CKSPHSVKKLAAF
+622 CKSPHSEKKLAAF
-635 GYESMGQAVLSGENI
+635 GYESMGQAVLSGENV

-660 SWLPGLLAEHGTD
+660 SWLTELLAEHG
-673 GQLVLEEEITA
+673 GNGELVLEEEITA

-696 S
+696 N

>member
-1 MVIKRSDFTAF
+1 MVIKRSAFTAF

-21 PGFCCLLLFLGIGM
+21 PAFCCLVLFLGTGM

-99 SLFLILKRS
+99 SIFLILKRS
-108 LDAVSGWAAPGGVEM
+108 LDAVSGSAAPGK
-123 IPGGDR
+123 I
-129 KPEPVGKPR
+129 
-138 FPARAAGTFSM
+138 RAAGTFSVSGS
-149 CETLKKL
+149 LKKL
-156 CLNLLETLLIA
+156 CLSLLETLLIA

-184 LLAAAAIFTFLTVKE
+184 LLATAAIFTFLTVRE
-199 REGERAAAFWLRC
+199 RESERAVTFWLRC
-212 LPAALLFWIA
+212 LPAALLFWLA

-236 AGVAGIWKWAA
+236 AGVGGIWKWAA
-247 RRPVFT
+247 RAMRGPVFT
-253 GRNAASFVGLF
+253 GRNAASFLGLF
-264 ALILAGLLGCF
+264 GLILAGVLACF

-287 QEFEDL
+287 QEFEAL

-304 DASLRSFEKNREF
+304 DASLRSFEENREF
-317 YEKLGLTE
+317 YEGLGLTE

-350 AAYGEETR
+350 AAYGRKTR
-358 GTFAHSL
+358 GAFMHSL
-365 SEGVWLYVQRLMN
+365 SEGVWLYVQRLKN
-378 NRSIVPDDQLPWLFL
+378 NRSIVPDDQLPWLAL
-393 EGGSAALLLAAALVR
+393 EGGFAALLLAAAFVR
-408 WGAARKQKRQERE
+408 WRAARKQKRQERDG
-421 IGNERERKERKAFPK
+421 GNEREWKDRKAFPK
-436 GSGILWKLLLLGAVR
+436 ESGILWKLLLLGAVR

-482 LLLDAVCGMR
+482 LFLDTVCGMR
-492 EASARQDA
+492 QISGQQ
-500 SEEQKVP
+500 S
-507 EKQKAPEEQPVSRKQ
+507 SGW
-522 PVSLQTSV
+522 QTSG
-530 SWPEGLSARIIRIAA
+530 PEGLPVRVIRIAA
-545 MVLSLAAVAVWLPRE
+545 LVLSLAAVVIWLPQE
-560 VERTG
+560 AERTD
-565 AEYARREQV
+565 AEYARREQG

-608 KIRPGNYDLLGGWM
+608 KIRPGNYDLLGGWL
-622 CKSPHSVKKLAAF
+622 CKSPHSEKKLAAF
-635 GYESMGQAVLSGENI
+635 GYESMGQAVLSGENV

-660 SWLPGLLAEHGTD
+660 SWLTELLAEHG
-673 GQLVLEEEITA
+673 GNGELVLEEEITA

-696 S
+696 N

>member
-1 MVIKRSDFTAF
+1 MVIKRSAFTVF

-21 PGFCCLLLFLGIGM
+21 PAFCCLVLFLGTGM

-75 LAGLYRVLPG
+75 LAGLYRALPG

-99 SLFLILKRS
+99 SIFLILKRS
-108 LDAVSGWAAPGGVEM
+108 LDAVSGSAAPGK
-123 IPGGDR
+123 I
-129 KPEPVGKPR
+129 
-138 FPARAAGTFSM
+138 RAAGTSSVSGS
-149 CETLKKL
+149 LKKL
-156 CLNLLETLLIA
+156 CLSLLETLLIA

-184 LLAAAAIFTFLTVKE
+184 LLATAAIFTFLTVRE
-199 REGERAAAFWLRC
+199 RESERAVTFWLRC
-212 LPAALLFWIA
+212 LPAALLFWLA

-236 AGVAGIWKWAA
+236 AGVGGIWKWAA
-247 RRPVFT
+247 RAMRGPVFT
-253 GRNAASFVGLF
+253 GRNAASFLGLF
-264 ALILAGLLGCF
+264 GLILAGVLACF

-287 QEFEDL
+287 QEFEAL

-304 DASLRSFEKNREF
+304 DASLRSFEENREF
-317 YEKLGLTE
+317 YEGLGLTE

-339 DAIDAQVMEQI
+339 DAIDAQVMERI
-350 AAYGEETR
+350 AAYGRETR

-365 SEGVWLYVQRLMN
+365 AEGIWLYVQRLKN
-378 NRSIVPDDQLPWLFL
+378 NRSIVPDDQLPWLAL
-393 EGGSAALLLAAALVR
+393 EGGFAALLLAAAFVR
-408 WGAARKQKRQERE
+408 WRAARKEK
-421 IGNERERKERKAFPK
+421 KTFPK
-436 GSGILWKLLLLGAVR
+436 GQGILWKLLLLGAVR

-482 LLLDAVCGMR
+482 LFLDTVCGMR
-492 EASARQDA
+492 QISGQQ
-500 SEEQKVP
+500 S
-507 EKQKAPEEQPVSRKQ
+507 SGW
-522 PVSLQTSV
+522 QTSG
-530 SWPEGLSARIIRIAA
+530 PEGLPVRVIRIAA
-545 MVLSLAAVAVWLPRE
+545 LVLSLAAVVIWLPQE
-560 VERTG
+560 AERTD
-565 AEYARREQV
+565 AEYARREQG

-622 CKSPHSVKKLAAF
+622 CKSPHSEKKLAAF
-635 GYESMGQAVLSGENI
+635 GHESMGQAVLSGENV

-660 SWLPGLLAEHGTD
+660 SWLTELLAEHG
-673 GQLVLEEEITA
+673 GNGELVLEEEITA

-696 S
+696 N

>member
-1 MVIKRSDFTAF
+1 MVIKRSAFTAF

-21 PGFCCLLLFLGIGM
+21 PAFCCLVLFLGTGM

-99 SLFLILKRS
+99 SIFLILKRS
-108 LDAVSGWAAPGGVEM
+108 LDAVSGSAAPGK
-123 IPGGDR
+123 I
-129 KPEPVGKPR
+129 
-138 FPARAAGTFSM
+138 RAAGTFSVSGS
-149 CETLKKL
+149 LKKL
-156 CLNLLETLLIA
+156 CLSLLETLLIA

-184 LLAAAAIFTFLTVKE
+184 LLATAAIFTFLTVRE
-199 REGERAAAFWLRC
+199 REGERAVTFWLRC
-212 LPAALLFWIA
+212 LPAALLFWLA

-236 AGVAGIWKWAA
+236 AGVGGIWKWAA
-247 RRPVFT
+247 RAMRGPVFT
-253 GRNAASFVGLF
+253 GRNAASFLGLF
-264 ALILAGLLGCF
+264 GLILAGVLACF

-287 QEFEDL
+287 QEFEAL

-304 DASLRSFEKNREF
+304 DASLRSFEENREF
-317 YEKLGLTE
+317 YEGLGLTE

-350 AAYGEETR
+350 AAYGRKTR
-358 GTFAHSL
+358 GAFMHSL
-365 SEGVWLYVQRLMN
+365 SEGVWLYVQRLKN
-378 NRSIVPDDQLPWLFL
+378 NRSIVPDDQLPWLAL
-393 EGGSAALLLAAALVR
+393 EGGLAALLLAAAFVR
-408 WGAARKQKRQERE
+408 WRAARKQKRQERDG
-421 IGNERERKERKAFPK
+421 GNEREWKDRKAFPK
-436 GSGILWKLLLLGAVR
+436 ESGILWKLLLLGAVR

-482 LLLDAVCGMR
+482 LFLDTVCGMR
-492 EASARQDA
+492 QISGQQ
-500 SEEQKVP
+500 S
-507 EKQKAPEEQPVSRKQ
+507 SGW
-522 PVSLQTSV
+522 QTSG
-530 SWPEGLSARIIRIAA
+530 PEGLPVRVIRIAA
-545 MVLSLAAVAVWLPRE
+545 LVLSLAAVVIWLPQE
-560 VERTG
+560 AERTD
-565 AEYARREQV
+565 AEYARREQG

-622 CKSPHSVKKLAAF
+622 CKSPHSEKKLAAF
-635 GYESMGQAVLSGENI
+635 GYESMGQAVLSGENV

-660 SWLPGLLAEHGTD
+660 SWLTELLAEHG
-673 GQLVLEEEITA
+673 GNGELVLEEEITA

-696 S
+696 N

>member
-48 IRDILSGVYTGEP
+48 IRDILSGVYTGES

-99 SLFLILKRS
+99 SIFLILKRS
-108 LDAVSGWAAPGGVEM
+108 LDAVSGSAAPGK
-123 IPGGDR
+123 I
-129 KPEPVGKPR
+129 
-138 FPARAAGTFSM
+138 RAAGTSSVGGS
-149 CETLKKL
+149 LKKL
-156 CLNLLETLLIA
+156 CLSLLETLLIA

-184 LLAAAAIFTFLTVKE
+184 LLATAAIFTFLTVRE
-199 REGERAAAFWLRC
+199 RESERAVTFWLRC
-212 LPAALLFWIA
+212 LPAALLFWLA

-236 AGVAGIWKWAA
+236 AGVGGIWKWAA
-247 RRPVFT
+247 RAMRGPVFT
-253 GRNAASFVGLF
+253 GRNAASFLGLF
-264 ALILAGLLGCF
+264 GLILAGVLACF

-287 QEFEDL
+287 QEFEAL

-304 DASLRSFEKNREF
+304 DASLRSFEENREF
-317 YEKLGLTE
+317 YEGLGLTE
-325 TQCELLVNYNYGAD
+325 AQCELLVNYNYGAD
-339 DAIDAQVMEQI
+339 DAINAQVMEQI
-350 AAYGEETR
+350 AAYGRETR

-365 SEGVWLYVQRLMN
+365 AEGIWLYVQRLKN
-378 NRSIVPDDQLPWLFL
+378 NRSIVPDDQLPWLAL
-393 EGGSAALLLAAALVR
+393 EGGFAALLLAAAFVR
-408 WGAARKQKRQERE
+408 WRAARKQKRQERDG
-421 IGNERERKERKAFPK
+421 GNGRERKERNAC
-436 GSGILWKLLLLGAVR
+436 GILWKLLLLGAVR

-482 LLLDAVCGMR
+482 LFLDTVCGMR
-492 EASARQDA
+492 QISGQQ
-500 SEEQKVP
+500 S
-507 EKQKAPEEQPVSRKQ
+507 SGW
-522 PVSLQTSV
+522 QTSG
-530 SWPEGLSARIIRIAA
+530 PEGLPVRVIRIAA
-545 MVLSLAAVAVWLPRE
+545 LVLSLAAVVIWLPQE
-560 VERTG
+560 AERTD
-565 AEYARREQV
+565 AEYARREQG

-622 CKSPHSVKKLAAF
+622 CKSPHSEKKLAAF
-635 GYESMGQAVLSGENI
+635 GYESMGQAVLSGENV

-660 SWLPGLLAEHGTD
+660 SWLTELLAEHG
-673 GQLVLEEEITA
+673 GNGELVLEEEITA

-696 S
+696 N

>member
-48 IRDILSGVYTGEP
+48 IRDILSGVYTGES

-99 SLFLILKRS
+99 SIFLILKRS
-108 LDAVSGWAAPGGVEM
+108 LDAVSGSAAPGK
-123 IPGGDR
+123 I
-129 KPEPVGKPR
+129 
-138 FPARAAGTFSM
+138 RAAGTSSVGGS
-149 CETLKKL
+149 LKKL
-156 CLNLLETLLIA
+156 CLSLLETLLIA

-184 LLAAAAIFTFLTVKE
+184 LLATAAIFTFLTVRE
-199 REGERAAAFWLRC
+199 RESERAVTFWLRC
-212 LPAALLFWIA
+212 LPAALLFWLA

-236 AGVAGIWKWAA
+236 AGVGGIWKWAA
-247 RRPVFT
+247 RAMRGPVFT
-253 GRNAASFVGLF
+253 GRNAASFLGLF
-264 ALILAGLLGCF
+264 GLILAGVLACF

-287 QEFEDL
+287 QEFEAL

-304 DASLRSFEKNREF
+304 DASLRSFEENREF
-317 YEKLGLTE
+317 YEGLGLTE

-350 AAYGEETR
+350 AAYGRKTR
-358 GTFAHSL
+358 GAFMHSL
-365 SEGVWLYVQRLMN
+365 SEGVWLYVQRLKN
-378 NRSIVPDDQLPWLFL
+378 NRSIVPDDQLPWLAL
-393 EGGSAALLLAAALVR
+393 EGGFAALLLAAAFVR
-408 WGAARKQKRQERE
+408 WRAARKQKRQERDG
-421 IGNERERKERKAFPK
+421 GNGRERKERNAC
-436 GSGILWKLLLLGAVR
+436 GILWKLLLLGAVR

-482 LLLDAVCGMR
+482 LFLDTVCGMR
-492 EASARQDA
+492 QISGQQ
-500 SEEQKVP
+500 S
-507 EKQKAPEEQPVSRKQ
+507 SGW
-522 PVSLQTSV
+522 QTSG
-530 SWPEGLSARIIRIAA
+530 PEGLPVRVIRIAA
-545 MVLSLAAVAVWLPRE
+545 LVLSLAAVVIWLPQE
-560 VERTG
+560 AERTD
-565 AEYARREQV
+565 AEYARREQG

-622 CKSPHSVKKLAAF
+622 CKSPHSEKKLAAF
-635 GYESMGQAVLSGENI
+635 GYESMGQAVLSGENV

-660 SWLPGLLAEHGTD
+660 SWLTELLAGHG
-673 GQLVLEEEITA
+673 GNGELVLEEEITA

-696 S
+696 N